1 MRSTGIRQSS
11 ERVVSDYSIN
21 IFDSVDNNA
30 IFDTVSNYLINNI
43 KYMSCTPSNPKLDK
57 LLELTNNDVR
67 KSTEYLATIEDTSF
81 REWYQEKTGRDFNEE
96 SIDANTVNAII
107 AYNNRKTINTQD
119 YVQNVRTSRTGIFG
133 NDIAKE
139 DHAINILS
147 TIYLKS
153 QGSIRKAL
161 ANRKRKGEKEA
172 LKDKAGN
179 ELSPQAAIKLTMIT
193 YLNRHLKENDKKLTQ
208 EQKAYVGT
216 IIRNLY
222 DGGNYNRNELFDIVI
237 NSPEVV
243 SLSKEFGID
252 TNEDFESN
260 DDVKE
265 DSEQNS
271 RQDDQETIAALRADW
286 SELSDQR
293 KDIDKNVSKEVKEWF
308 ARLPKTNSNSF
319 INEQPDTSNN
329 TYSGIAESATFSSS
343 FKALN
348 NYGNFSSVETM
359 VESFH
364 TIAER
369 FKEVSHLEYAARL
382 LEDEAN
388 VQIRNKIFTQLKQSI
403 WERNEVIQSADG
415 SNIVTKNRNTF
426 PKLNLQNK
434 ILNSFDSLIHNPSIM
449 ANDIAVLDELK
460 NRLSTL
466 NNSNTNEIQE
476 ISEKLAAI
484 FNKYNFGINR
494 QGVVNYIR
502 SFGDS
507 QLSNITSL
515 INDLLEFNKVVANAS
530 NILKIDNEAQRIYYA
545 GEYSKAKNDEEYTVV
560 PFDKSQLQYKGGY
573 ANNIANRISDRF
585 KDYQIV
591 DSEFNSIN
599 AENNLVS
606 DILKNNY
613 ISKFFERINDN
624 RYNDNPTA
632 NTELRDYLVKFTNIP
647 QYQYSNILIEKTL
660 SNGKVIPGL
669 LRLTDTGYE
678 LTEYYREFGAQL
690 YNGVSNEVTGKA
702 KSYKDI
708 NALEWDIITLNE
720 YANNGDNY
728 EMAKGV
734 KKSKFFTQT
743 PSDAPKT
750 FVFNSY
756 KLDYAGLFNT
766 GNYRAN
772 YEGKMSYYYGNNKR
786 QDVKSNSTL
795 EAIKRGERTS
805 TTRYESDGNI
815 DYWKKI
821 KVGDIVKFENNNG
834 ETVLVRIISPLK
846 KLDNN
851 IDVDIWS
858 KKEGWNKE
866 YFEREVRPRLNEAWQ
881 FEYELINNTYS
892 INHGHPIY
900 VAYANIYAKELA
912 EMAQAIN
919 FLFETTV
926 ENGVVTIMSDENGK
940 PKIKEEFKDLRKSE
954 ARLNYHYRK
963 GILDGNG
970 RPTGNVFK
978 FRSLLIDKVKNLSR
992 YNSETAKSVD
1002 MNWLFEGG
1010 DVFSLLYGGKNSEI
1024 SLIQDE
1030 NGEYNIRLTGELR
1043 NSVYNYIDNYINYR
1057 IQESVAKYY
1066 SDKEFVDKYKNASQE
1081 SFNSFI
1087 AEMVLN
1093 YEIQYNNLND
1103 MFFGDEAYY
1112 KDSRD
1117 TIKRNKEY
1125 QAGGLAYAGYD
1136 LYNVQ
1141 KHLGDITVAPNKTI
1155 SIDSSF
1161 KYITLEDIQS
1171 SGKVLD
1177 DLKKQLD
1184 IANVSKETRAFIL
1197 KQFSKDKSEVTDAQ
1211 SFITLDEFVRRM
1223 YLRGEY
1229 DSYKDLIEALYDET
1243 KPIDNV
1249 KLGELSKKIQVQKNF
1264 YYDLE
1269 IDNDAKLANPI
1280 QIKNAEFVLI
1290 PRFLGNSELGA
1301 LAKYMTDNN
1310 IGQVNF
1316 TTTEKATTNRVLE
1329 FWDSHGK
1336 FPSKD
1341 KLKQFN
1347 LDVQTKYKTGWY
1359 SNLYTQQDIPQHM
1372 DGENKA
1378 GLQIVKKLID
1388 NIGNTPEGQSLIKDF
1403 FDNFT
1408 ANIQDSF
1415 KDAASRIGV
1424 SIDARGNVVYEEGK
1438 VKIDNNQFIALI
1450 KDELTR
1456 RGLDSNY
1463 RKYAEINPE
1472 TGLPYMPAWT
1482 NLVRSKIEN
1491 IVNSIFT
1498 NRVTRQVLPGF
1509 HASQVSDVGITAL
1522 SGRTDL
1528 RDLMQSKVEEKHG
1541 YSLGRKLTYHKDGS
1555 QIVEILLPKWMVKAY
1570 NTYDNEGNL
1579 VHEVTLE
1586 DLQNAGLDTMIG
1598 YRIPTEGKQSIAVMK
1613 VVGLLDESQGS
1624 TIVVPDEWVL
1634 QTGADFDIDSIYG
1647 IYHTA
1652 YFDRNG
1658 KPHKVE
1664 YIDGEDEVST
1674 YRRYIG
1680 YINSLI
1686 DKETRKATNSEF
1698 TKEEFKEARK
1708 AARETVRKANE
1719 EYDKFL
1725 TDQVRD
1731 LIAETDETWAELP
1744 REIKDNLTITF
1755 KSKELKF
1762 GERVDAI
1769 VSKMDFYKSEY
1780 ANDEYVA
1787 KFAQQY
1793 RNIQSV
1799 INEQREFYQN
1809 VKDNA
1814 EQLAIDYA
1822 DETRRARLEQT
1833 IQARAEIVGAMSLE
1847 EFSQLT
1853 VAQQNTRDARNNKIV
1868 DTFINIM
1875 NLPVSIG
1882 ENLSSSNFEDIKA
1895 AKSNIFEGLSE
1906 TYRNI
1911 NSVIAQNWYR
1921 DANMSGAR
1929 LKAISVNRDNF
1940 ASIGNKA
1947 KTIIDG
1953 AHGGFR
1959 FVYTYNTEKE
1969 AKDAQAKLR
1978 KRFRDVTRSG
1988 KEVMVDHNQLGWS
2001 YDNLNIDNR
2010 LITPYSS
2017 ETTALILDGVKEGGV
2032 PNVDLYTFDVYKSIV
2047 DCGANYE
2054 TSILFVNQP
2063 VITELIARQNAND
2076 NVFGETGFNPLIGL
2090 RRDMYIRLAKTVG
2103 IPANSITKKTRLK
2116 DVKAMLEARGITIN
2130 EDELLEEGIRVTE
2143 LREHLKDDVE
2153 STSYNNTDNL
2163 IYQIKALRAFEY
2175 FKEIGDQINTNM
2187 MVITS
2192 DKFGA
2197 GKSANEIDN
2206 VINRITDIKNNN
2218 IARIKK
2224 GNPVLKAVTEEGNKY
2239 LIDAIYPKI
2248 SFNTI
2253 NDINQDDS
2261 ESAYPSLYYQLKYS
2275 CIATEKIIRDSEIFK
2290 TQTPQFREL
2299 VSKFDVRNLQTI
2311 QQLESFIINMS
2322 QAQSNFVNTNRF
2334 ITRSDNEFIPSYN
2347 LNLISSQQNTR
2358 ARLYGYTDVV
2368 GSFDMSDM
2376 SEKNVE
2382 AFMKLS
2388 PANKVVLIQR
2398 YTSDDNLFKNLNV
2411 EYKGRRN
2418 SYDRISIIDSTI
2430 STESQYQMF
2439 RNAWH
2444 SNNPFVKLT
2453 AMDLVRYSMV
2463 VEGYKFKGGTV
2474 SKIIP
2479 VELLY
2484 GQDTGIDS
2492 DNGVSIA
2499 TNIINDSDKAI
2510 NSMIQYGSE
2519 TGTYERLSNDD
2530 KAIEKLRDLF
2540 FRTNPNNPD
2549 VLTFENK
2556 KYKESNKIVF
2566 NRLGVGMLSFKEAQE
2581 RRMITGSEDNRKYRH
2596 YAKTNDNNKVLRL
2609 YKLVYDN
2616 DVVYML
2622 PTNPLEQNEIGEV
2635 SVNPD
2640 NNRMYLPLDIL
2651 EEVSIRQH
2659 DPAFISSINIAMNSD
2674 IRKFVVLPKVFE
2686 VGASLLIEEAFPNST
2701 VLTSPIKGQQIDTS
2715 RRYIIATT
2723 DNQAILDTIE
2733 FLEAVGITNYV
2744 VAAPNM
2750 NYGNIRKLI
2759 NDRNN
2764 EDIAAKRLQTAMTKL
2779 EANEIQ
2785 LRKKKSDN
2793 SESPYYAQLKASI
2806 NQTIEDVNVN
2816 GIGFVPVLQTVVDNT
2831 GFRAGGYFRYEKE
2844 GNVYIVT
2851 NLGRITT
2858 KSVSLTPD
2866 YMYSKKVTINSVSQL
2881 QFPRRNAITQVVK
2894 ENARL
2899 YKFANNNIIRVQT
2912 EDNFINEDIL
2922 ESALIDND
2930 KEIND
2935 YISRVIESVERS
2947 NANVE
2952 EAALNDAFRS
2962 FTAIDLRS
2970 NTATKLNDNL
2980 REQALRI
2987 INGYT
2992 NRRIDDFLFDIHNFF
3007 TTYVTNPDGTY
3018 KLDENGNKIVQEKW
3032 SITNKKLFDRMLEDE
3047 TLRTRYEMF
3056 LDDINRFV
3064 EDYSIIE
3071 AIQPY
3076 NIDEAYTVSE
3086 TEEEIEGLRRTNDML
3101 KQIKDK
3107 FKRIKDLDNVVKRST
3122 KMYFDNYITSLSSDP
3137 RVQSNMLSITEAF
3150 EDENFFQFWLA
3161 DSQETHI
3168 PIVQIVLK
3176 QMMNQLRASEI
3187 EARDKKIAFTSA
3199 ISAIIEDAK
3208 NNGIDVSLNDILDE
3222 NGNLL
3227 LPYNETFTEKLRLL
3241 KEAVKLAQI
3250 EDPNGRDGLI
3260 YKKAKDELEKFL
3272 IDNVEREYVKEM
3284 YQEYYNTNQLLNKYP
3299 ETYVK
3304 LMKLLHEEGDIL
3316 STMIDNDYST
3326 LTVQN
3331 ERRLNEIQSELTEMR
3346 AVIDVDGNYKENYYE
3361 ANAVNNYLLSR
3372 RQLNNKYKENRPKD
3386 AFTIR
3391 YKQAIEG
3398 LQYPETFETYRESAE
3413 WLKAN
3418 TDYKLKGEF
3427 LDELKK
3433 AYMDTR
3439 AGNPFDSFVR
3449 TMAYGKYDETGVIDG
3464 TKFTEVQ
3471 IANLKKHQE
3480 QMFAA
3485 AVGRVKPNEEQA
3497 QKWLDEHISYI
3508 NTVYYEAMYVAM
3520 NKMGKVVFDKWYNE
3534 NHVLNP
3540 ITKEYEPLAIWKQ
3553 MVVKDEANNMEYS
3566 PKYKWLETKVKDKY
3580 KNPNYDEVKLQPS
3593 TNKYRND
3600 KYYGMNNYQ
3609 QQLYNEVDNLLNSLV
3624 KDKRSR
3630 AYINRGYL
3638 PNQAVEQPHQ
3648 GFTDYWQDF
3657 KRSHGWYD
3665 TPNKSDIELNLYK
3678 RFSNAPMLHS
3688 LSEIKLLPIREK
3700 QEGETTDE
3708 YLAYVRETQAKNNE
3722 LRKQR
3727 AQENAERN
3735 NPNVLERLNSFIDS
3749 MYNFN
3754 TRNDIARLAKITSN
3768 QLRNMDIIKRNP
3780 NDKLM
3785 DNRLLSRITGKQEIR
3800 TTKSDDSNIVKHF
3813 ENQVRKLV
3821 FNEFE
3826 MDEGTRSKV
3835 SRVMRNMVS
3844 SKFMMLNVTGGI
3856 ANVLYGK
3863 TQIQMEMAAGQ
3874 FFKYKDFRKGENEWM
3889 QNIGSYL
3896 ADAYNETTNNETNAV
3911 IRLFNVIESDM
3922 VTERYGKGNNPMGKL
3937 ENLLFIQQT
3946 AGEHYMQNAT
3956 LLAMLHSHRVVAVN
3970 GKNKVMS
3977 FEQFAM
3983 GLREEA
3989 LLKVL
3994 RKNNPELVTKY
4005 ETFRDKVLESYI
4017 EKERYVKFKADII
4030 TDFLRSVPKEIREE
4044 FKATYKEDTKE
4055 ERTKFENHPS
4065 FRESLILKNGVATL
4079 KPDSGLTNDDIAAFR
4094 NKVISVNHQIHGIY
4108 DKIGANQLQQSWWG
4122 ALLMQF
4128 HKHLVPGFQKRF
4140 GYRLGHFDGIYN
4152 ETRESISKG
4161 TYVSLGEFIAMPF
4174 KKYYE
4179 LNDSNE
4185 LQAVRTLQGI
4195 AKGYADFVA
4204 NLTTYYNILPEYDKA
4219 NIRRCL
4225 GEWIAITKAVALFVV
4240 GKLMLDDD
4248 DDSTQV
4254 ADYILYSADRL
4265 MSETI
4270 QYTPWGIANEGK
4282 KLYSQPVAALSIA
4295 SDNLKLLEACCSYII
4310 TGNPDDLYY
4319 NSGTYSG
4326 ENKLKVNIMK
4336 QIPLVNQIIKHQ
4348 RLGANN
4354 SYYKVR
4360 SSPFSGLGQVVA
4372 NMITDEDEE

>member
-1 MRSTGIRQSS
+1 M
-11 ERVVSDYSIN
+11 N
-21 IFDSVDNNA
+21 LFDSIDNNA
-30 IFDTVSNYLINNI
+30 IFGNVSNNLINNI
-43 KYMSCTPSNPKLDK
+43 KYMSCIPSNPKLDK
-57 LLELTNNDVR
+57 LLLLTNNDVR
-67 KSTEYLATIEDTSF
+67 KSTEYLATIEDNSF
-81 REWYQEKTGRDFNEE
+81 RDWYKEKTGRDFNDEN
-96 SIDANTVNAII
+96 IDTNTVNAII
-107 AYNNRKTINTQD
+107 AYNNRETINTKD
-119 YVQNVRTSRTGIFG
+119 YVQNVRTSRTGVFG

-139 DHAINILS
+139 DHAINILA

-161 ANRKRKGEKEA
+161 ANKKRKGENEVI
-172 LKDKAGN
+172 KDKAGN
-179 ELSPQAAIKLTMIT
+179 ELSPQSAIKLTMIT

-252 TNEDFESN
+252 INEDYEAG

-329 TYSGIAESATFSSS
+329 TYSGMAESATFSSS
-343 FKALN
+343 FKAIN
-348 NYGNFSSVETM
+348 NYGNFSSVDAM
-359 VESFH
+359 IESFH
-364 TIAER
+364 TIAAR

-388 VQIRNKIFTQLKQSI
+388 VQMRNKIFTQLKQSI
-403 WERNEVIQSADG
+403 WERNEVVYSQDG
-415 SNIVTKNRNTF
+415 SNVVTKNRNTF

-466 NNSNTNEIQE
+466 KNSNTNEIQE
-476 ISEKLAAI
+476 ITEQIAAI

-494 QGVVNYIR
+494 QGVVNYVR
-502 SFGDS
+502 NFGDN
-507 QLSNITSL
+507 QLSNISS
-515 INDLLEFNKVVANAS
+515 IVDDLLEFNKVVGKATNL
-530 NILKIDNEAQRIYYA
+530 LKIDNEAQRIYYA
-545 GEYSKAKNDEEYTVV
+545 SEYAKTKENEEYVVV

-573 ANNIANRISDRF
+573 ANNIANRISNRF

-624 RYNDNPTA
+624 RYNDNPVN

-647 QYQYSNILIEKTL
+647 QYRYSNILIEKTL
-660 SNGKVIPGL
+660 SNGKIVPGL

-728 EMAKGV
+728 EMTKGV

-756 KLDYAGLFNT
+756 KLDYTGLFNT
-766 GNYRAN
+766 SNYRVN
-772 YEGKMSYYYGNNKR
+772 YEGEMFYYYGNNKR

-795 EAIKRGERTS
+795 EAIKRGERTA
-805 TTRYESDGNI
+805 TTRYESDGKI
-815 DYWKKI
+815 DYWKKV
-821 KVGDIVKFENNNG
+821 KVGDIVKFKGNNE
-834 ETVLVRIISPLK
+834 ETVLVRVTSPLK

-851 IDVDIWS
+851 IDIDAWS
-858 KKEGWNKE
+858 KKEGWSKE
-866 YFEREVRPRLNEAWQ
+866 YFEKKVSPRLNEAWQ
-881 FEYELINNTYS
+881 FEYELVNNVSS

-926 ENGVVTIMSDENGK
+926 ENGVVTIVSDENGK

-963 GILDGNG
+963 GILDSNG
-970 RPTGNVFK
+970 VPTGNVFK
-978 FRSLLIDKVKNLSR
+978 FRSLLIDKVKNLNK
-992 YNSETAKSVD
+992 YNSETAKTVD

-1057 IQESVAKYY
+1057 IQEAVAKYY
-1066 SDKEFVDKYKNASQE
+1066 SYKEFVDKYKNASQE

-1125 QAGGLAYAGYD
+1125 QAGGLAYAGYN

-1161 KYITLEDIQS
+1161 KYITLEDVQS

-1290 PRFLGNSELGA
+1290 PRFLGNSELGL

-1329 FWDSHGK
+1329 FWDAHGK
-1336 FPSKD
+1336 FPSKER
-1341 KLKQFN
+1341 LKRFN
-1347 LDVQTKYKTGWY
+1347 EDIQTKYKTGWY

-1509 HASQVSDVGITAL
+1509 HASQVSDVGMTAL

-1541 YSLGRKLTYHKDGS
+1541 YGLGRKLTYHKDGS

-1652 YFDRNG
+1652 TFDKNG

-1664 YIDGEDEVST
+1664 YIDGEDEVAID
-1674 YRRYIG
+1674 RRY
-1680 YINSLI
+1680 
-1686 DKETRKATNSEF
+1686 TNYLF
-1698 TKEEFKEARK
+1698 
-1708 AARETVRKANE
+1708 N
-1719 EYDKFL
+1719 
-1725 TDQVRD
+1725 
-1731 LIAETDETWAELP
+1731 
-1744 REIKDNLTITF
+1744 NLTRENIQ
-1755 KSKELKF
+1755 
-1762 GERVDAI
+1762 DARDI
-1769 VSKMDFYKSEY
+1769 AIDLSQEGLSYADAYKSAITKY
-1780 ANDEYVA
+1780 
-1787 KFAQQY
+1787 
-1793 RNIQSV
+1793 
-1799 INEQREFYQN
+1799 
-1809 VKDNA
+1809 A
-1814 EQLAIDYA
+1814 EQSGLY
-1822 DETRRARLEQT
+1822 
-1833 IQARAEIVGAMSLE
+1833 SKE

-1868 DTFINIM
+1868 DTFISIM

-1895 AKSNIFEGLSE
+1895 AKSNIFKGLSE

-1969 AKDAQAKLR
+1969 AKDAQRNLR
-1978 KRFRDVTRSG
+1978 KRFRDVTRKG

-2063 VITELIARQNAND
+2063 VITELITRQNAND

-2090 RRDMYIRLAKTVG
+2090 RRDMYIRLAKSLS
-2103 IPANSITKKTRLK
+2103 IPANSITKRTRLK
-2116 DVKAMLEARGITIN
+2116 DIKSMLEAKGISIN

-2143 LREHLKDDVE
+2143 LKEHLKDNVE
-2153 STSYNNTDNL
+2153 NIDSTNADNL

-2175 FKEIGDQINTNM
+2175 FKEICDQINTNM

-2206 VINRITDIKNNN
+2206 VINRITDIKKSN
-2218 IARIKK
+2218 ITRTKK

-2261 ESAYPSLYYQLKYS
+2261 ESLYPSLYYQLKYS

-2299 VSKFDVRNLQTI
+2299 VNKFDIRNLQTI
-2311 QQLESFIINMS
+2311 QQLESFIINIS

-2334 ITRSDNEFIPSYN
+2334 ITRSNNEFISSYN

-2368 GSFDMSDM
+2368 GSFNMSDM
-2376 SEKNVE
+2376 SEKNIE

-2492 DNGVSIA
+2492 DNGVSTA
-2499 TNIINDSDKAI
+2499 TNIVNDSDKAI

-2530 KAIEKLRDLF
+2530 NAIEKLRDLF

-2566 NRLGVGMLSFKEAQE
+2566 NRLGVGVLSFKEAQE
-2581 RRMITGSEDNRKYRH
+2581 RKMITGSENNRKYCH

-2622 PTNPLEQNEIGEV
+2622 PTNPLEQNEIGEI

-2640 NNRMYLPLDIL
+2640 NNRMFLPLDIL
-2651 EEVSIRQH
+2651 EEVSINQY

-2674 IRKFVVLPKVFE
+2674 IRKFVVLPKAFE
-2686 VGASLLIEEAFPNST
+2686 AGANLLIEEAFPNST
-2701 VLTSPIKGQQIDTS
+2701 VLTSPIKGQQVDTS

-2723 DNQAILDTIE
+2723 NNQVILDTIE
-2733 FLEAVGITNYV
+2733 SLEAVGITNYV
-2744 VAAPNM
+2744 VVAPNM

-2764 EDIAAKRLQTAMTKL
+2764 IDIAAKRLQTAMTKL
-2779 EANEIQ
+2779 EANEVQ

-2851 NLGRITT
+2851 NLGRVTT

-2899 YKFANNNIIRVQT
+2899 DKFANNNIIRVQT
-2912 EDNFINEDIL
+2912 ENNFINEDVL

-3032 SITNKKLFDRMLEDE
+3032 SITNKKLFDLMLKDE

-3122 KMYFDNYITSLSSDP
+3122 KMYFDSYITSLSGDP

-3199 ISAIIEDAK
+3199 ISTIIEDAK

-3227 LPYNETFTEKLRLL
+3227 LPYNETFTEKLRSL

-3398 LQYPETFETYRESAE
+3398 LQYPETSETYRESVE

-3540 ITKEYEPLAIWKQ
+3540 ITKEYEPLAIWRQ
-3553 MVVKDEANNMEYS
+3553 MIVKDEANNMEYS

-3580 KNPNYDEVKLQPS
+3580 KNLNYDEVKLQPS

-3638 PNQAVEQPHQ
+3638 PNQAIEQPHQ

-3700 QEGETTDE
+3700 QEGETIDE
-3708 YLAYVRETQAKNNE
+3708 YLAYVRETQTKNNE

-3889 QNIGSYL
+3889 QNVGSYL
-3896 ADAYNETTNNETNAV
+3896 ADAYNETTNNETNAI

-3922 VTERYGKGNNPMGKL
+3922 ITERYGKGNNPMGKL

-4079 KPDSGLTNDDIAAFR
+4079 KLDSGLTNNDIAAFR

-4270 QYTPWGIANEGK
+4270 QYTPWGIVNEGK

-4295 SDNLKLLEACCSYII
+4295 QDNLRLLGALCSYII

-4319 NSGTYSG
+4319 NSGSYSG
-4326 ENKLKVNIMK
+4326 ENKLVVNFFK
-4336 QIPLVNQIIKHQ
+4336 QVPLVNQIIKHE

>member
-1 MRSTGIRQSS
+1 MNLF
-11 ERVVSDYSIN
+11 DSIDN
-21 IFDSVDNNA
+21 NVIFDN
-30 IFDTVSNYLINNI
+30 VSNNLINNI
-43 KYMSCTPSNPKLDK
+43 KCMSCIPSNPKLDK
-57 LLELTNNDVR
+57 LLPLTNNDVR
-67 KSTEYLATIEDTSF
+67 KSTEYLATIEDNSF
-81 REWYQEKTGRDFNEE
+81 RDWYKEKTGRDFNDEN
-96 SIDANTVNAII
+96 IDTNTVNAII
-107 AYNNRKTINTQD
+107 AYNNRETINTKD
-119 YVQNVRTSRTGIFG
+119 YVQNVRTSRTGVFG

-139 DHAINILS
+139 DHAINILA

-161 ANRKRKGEKEA
+161 ANKKRKGESEVI
-172 LKDKAGN
+172 KDKAGN

-252 TNEDFESN
+252 INEDYEAS

-293 KDIDKNVSKEVKEWF
+293 KDIDKNVSKEVKKWF

-329 TYSGIAESATFSSS
+329 TYSGMAESATFSSS
-343 FKALN
+343 FKAIN
-348 NYGNFSSVETM
+348 NYGNFSSVEAM
-359 VESFH
+359 VESLH
-364 TIAER
+364 TIAAR

-388 VQIRNKIFTQLKQSI
+388 VQMRNKIFTQLKQSI
-403 WERNEVIQSADG
+403 WERNEVVYSQDG
-415 SNIVTKNRNTF
+415 SNVVTKNRNTF

-466 NNSNTNEIQE
+466 KNSNTNEIQE
-476 ISEKLAAI
+476 ITEQIAAI

-494 QGVVNYIR
+494 QGVVNYVR
-502 SFGDS
+502 NFGDN
-507 QLSNITSL
+507 QLSNISS
-515 INDLLEFNKVVANAS
+515 IVDDLLEFNKVVGKATNL
-530 NILKIDNEAQRIYYA
+530 LKIDNEAQRIYYA
-545 GEYSKAKNDEEYTVV
+545 GEYAKTKENEEYVVV

-573 ANNIANRISDRF
+573 ANNIANRISNRF

-624 RYNDNPTA
+624 RYNDNPVN

-647 QYQYSNILIEKTL
+647 QYRYSNILIEKTL
-660 SNGKVIPGL
+660 SNGKIVPGL

-728 EMAKGV
+728 EMTKGV

-756 KLDYAGLFNT
+756 KLDYTGLFN
-766 GNYRAN
+766 AN
-772 YEGKMSYYYGNNKR
+772 G
-786 QDVKSNSTL
+786 
-795 EAIKRGERTS
+795 
-805 TTRYESDGNI
+805 
-815 DYWKKI
+815 
-821 KVGDIVKFENNNG
+821 
-834 ETVLVRIISPLK
+834 
-846 KLDNN
+846 
-851 IDVDIWS
+851 
-858 KKEGWNKE
+858 
-866 YFEREVRPRLNEAWQ
+866 
-881 FEYELINNTYS
+881 S
-892 INHGHPIY
+892 IYHGHPIY

-912 EMAQAIN
+912 KMAQAIN

-926 ENGVVTIMSDENGK
+926 ENGVVTIVSDENGK

-963 GILDGNG
+963 GILDSNG
-970 RPTGNVFK
+970 VPTGNVFK
-978 FRSLLIDKVKNLSR
+978 FRSLLIDKVNKIDNYKYSS
-992 YNSETAKSVD
+992 SEIAKRVD

-1010 DVFSLLYGGKNSEI
+1010 NVFSLLYGGKNSEI

-1030 NGEYNIRLTGELR
+1030 NGEYNIRLTGGLR

-1057 IQESVAKYY
+1057 IQEAVAKY
-1066 SDKEFVDKYKNASQE
+1066 SSNKEFVDRYKNASQE
-1081 SFNSFI
+1081 SFNAFI

-1141 KHLGDITVAPNKTI
+1141 KHLGDIVVSPNKTI
-1155 SIDSSF
+1155 SVDSSF
-1161 KYITLEDIQS
+1161 KYITLEDVQS
-1171 SGKVLD
+1171 KGGVIE
-1177 DLKKQLD
+1177 DLKKQLK
-1184 IANVSKETRAFIL
+1184 IAKVSKETEAFVL
-1197 KQFSKDKSEVTDAQ
+1197 KQFAKDKSEVTDAQ

-1223 YLRGEY
+1223 YLCGEY
-1229 DSYKDLIEALYDET
+1229 DNYKDLIEALYDES

-1290 PRFLGNSELGA
+1290 PRFLGNSELGL

-1329 FWDSHGK
+1329 FWDAHGK
-1336 FPSKD
+1336 FPSKER
-1341 KLKQFN
+1341 LKRFN
-1347 LDVQTKYKTGWY
+1347 EDIQTKYKTGWY

-1498 NRVTRQVLPGF
+1498 NCVTRQVLPGF

-1769 VSKMDFYKSEY
+1769 VSKMDFYESEY

-2116 DVKAMLEARGITIN
+2116 DVKAMLEARGVTIN

-2206 VINRITDIKNNN
+2206 VINRIADIKNNN
-2218 IARIKK
+2218 ITRIKK

-2299 VSKFDVRNLQTI
+2299 VSKFNVRNLQTI

-2347 LNLISSQQNTR
+2347 LNLISNQQNTR

-2484 GQDTGIDS
+2484 GQDTDIDS
-2492 DNGVSIA
+2492 DNGVSTA
-2499 TNIINDSDKAI
+2499 TNIINDVDRAI

-2519 TGTYERLSNDD
+2519 TGTYERLSND

-2616 DVVYML
+2616 DVVHML

-2701 VLTSPIKGQQIDTS
+2701 VLTSPIKEQQIDTS

-2733 FLEAVGITNYV
+2733 SLEAVGITNYV

-2851 NLGRITT
+2851 NLGRVTT

-2899 YKFANNNIIRVQT
+2899 DKFANNNIIRVQT

-3076 NIDEAYTVSE
+3076 NIDEAHTVSE

-3122 KMYFDNYITSLSSDP
+3122 KMYFDSYITSLSSDP

-3227 LPYNETFTEKLRLL
+3227 LPYNETFTEKLRSL

-3284 YQEYYNTNQLLNKYP
+3284 YQAYYNTNQLLNKYP

-3331 ERRLNEIQSELTEMR
+3331 EKRLNEIQSELTEMR
-3346 AVIDVDGNYKENYYE
+3346 AVIDIDGNYKENHYE

-3398 LQYPETFETYRESAE
+3398 LQYPETSETYRESAE

-3540 ITKEYEPLAIWKQ
+3540 ITKEYEPLAIWRQ

>member
-1 MRSTGIRQSS
+1 
-11 ERVVSDYSIN
+11 
-21 IFDSVDNNA
+21 
-30 IFDTVSNYLINNI
+30 
-43 KYMSCTPSNPKLDK
+43 MSCTPSNPKLDK

-96 SIDANTVNAII
+96 SIDANTVNAVT
-107 AYNNRKTINTQD
+107 AYNNRETINTRD
-119 YVQNVRTSRTGIFG
+119 YVQNVRTSRTGVFG

-161 ANRKRKGEKEA
+161 ANRKRKGEKEV

-179 ELSPQAAIKLTMIT
+179 ELSPQSAVKLTMIT

-208 EQKAYVGT
+208 EQKAYIGT

-237 NSPEVV
+237 NSPEVI

-252 TNEDFESN
+252 TNEDYETN
-260 DDVKE
+260 DDAKE
-265 DSEQNS
+265 DSEQGS
-271 RQDDQETIAALRADW
+271 RQEDPETIASLRADW
-286 SELSDQR
+286 SELADQR

-319 INEQPDTSNN
+319 INEKPDTASD
-329 TYSGIAESATFSSS
+329 TYSGIAESAGFSSS

-348 NYGNFSSVETM
+348 NYGNFSSVEAM

-415 SNIVTKNRNTF
+415 SNVVTKNRNTF

-434 ILNSFDSLIHNPSIM
+434 ILNSFDSLVHNPFIM
-449 ANDIAVLDELK
+449 NGDVAVLEELK
-460 NRLSTL
+460 NRLSAL
-466 NNSNTNEIQE
+466 KNSNTNEIQE
-476 ISEKLAAI
+476 ISEELAAI

-573 ANNIANRISDRF
+573 ANNIANRISDKF

-624 RYNDNPTA
+624 RYNDNPIA
-632 NTELRDYLVKFTNIP
+632 NAELRDYLVKFTNIP

-728 EMAKGV
+728 EMTKGV

-756 KLDYAGLFNT
+756 KLDINDLFI
-766 GNYRAN
+766 
-772 YEGKMSYYYGNNKR
+772 R
-786 QDVKSNSTL
+786 QDTNSDIIFNQSSSENYNERTNIN
-795 EAIKRGERTS
+795 ANADVTIAFAMDFTTAGERVT
-805 TTRYESDGNI
+805 
-815 DYWKKI
+815 KKY
-821 KVGDIVKFENNNG
+821 VENNNKLYIPIDMKSLKGVTVEEIANKIVNDINKKYNSLFKRDISINIAGNGIYTFEKYNINQNRIDSFIYNVLRNVVNNPKLNVKVNLIRSGGQTGADESGAKAGKQLGIKTIVLAPKGYRFRRSDNKDIFSESEFKSRFG
-834 ETVLVRIISPLK
+834 EYQTSSSI
-846 KLDNN
+846 
-851 IDVDIWS
+851 
-858 KKEGWNKE
+858 
-866 YFEREVRPRLNEAWQ
+866 
-881 FEYELINNTYS
+881 S
-892 INHGHPIY
+892 INHTHPIY

-926 ENGVVTIMSDENGK
+926 ENGVVTIVSDENGK

-963 GILDGNG
+963 SILDRNGN
-970 RPTGNVFK
+970 PTGNVFK
-978 FRSLLIDKVKNLSR
+978 FRSLLIDKVNKIDNYKYSS
-992 YNSETAKSVD
+992 SEIAKRVD

-1010 DVFSLLYGGKNSEI
+1010 NVFSLLYGGKNSEI

-1030 NGEYNIRLTGELR
+1030 NGEYNIRLTGGLR

-1057 IQESVAKYY
+1057 IQEAVAKY
-1066 SDKEFVDKYKNASQE
+1066 SSNKEFVDRYKNASQE
-1081 SFNSFI
+1081 SFNAFI

-1141 KHLGDITVAPNKTI
+1141 KHLGDIVVSPNKTI
-1155 SIDSSF
+1155 SVDSSF
-1161 KYITLEDIQS
+1161 KYITLEDVQS
-1171 SGKVLD
+1171 SGGVIA

-1229 DSYKDLIEALYDET
+1229 DNYKDLIEALYDES

-1249 KLGELSKKIQVQKNF
+1249 KLEELSKKIQVQKNF

-1290 PRFLGNSELGA
+1290 PRFLGNSELGL

-1329 FWDSHGK
+1329 FWDAHGK
-1336 FPSKD
+1336 FPSKER
-1341 KLKQFN
+1341 LKRFN
-1347 LDVQTKYKTGWY
+1347 EDIQTKYKTGWY

-1438 VKIDNNQFIALI
+1438 AKIDNNQFIALI

-1598 YRIPTEGKQSIAVMK
+1598 YRIPTEGKQSVAVMK

-1652 YFDRNG
+1652 TFDKNG
-1658 KPHKVE
+1658 KPQKVE
-1664 YIDGEDEVST
+1664 YIEGEDDAAVN
-1674 YRRYIG
+1674 RRYNNYLFNNLSRENIQDARD
-1680 YINSLI
+1680 IAI
-1686 DKETRKATNSEF
+1686 DLSQEGLSYAEAYESAITKYAEQGGLYS
-1698 TKEEFKEARK
+1698 KEEF
-1708 AARETVRKANE
+1708 
-1719 EYDKFL
+1719 
-1725 TDQVRD
+1725 
-1731 LIAETDETWAELP
+1731 
-1744 REIKDNLTITF
+1744 
-1755 KSKELKF
+1755 SK
-1762 GERVDAI
+1762 
-1769 VSKMDFYKSEY
+1769 
-1780 ANDEYVA
+1780 
-1787 KFAQQY
+1787 
-1793 RNIQSV
+1793 
-1799 INEQREFYQN
+1799 
-1809 VKDNA
+1809 
-1814 EQLAIDYA
+1814 
-1822 DETRRARLEQT
+1822 
-1833 IQARAEIVGAMSLE
+1833 
-1847 EFSQLT
+1847 LT

-1868 DTFINIM
+1868 DTFIKIM

-1895 AKSNIFEGLSE
+1895 AKANIFEGLSE

-1940 ASIGNKA
+1940 ASISNKA
-1947 KTIIDG
+1947 KTIIDA

-1959 FVYTYNTEKE
+1959 FTYTYSTEKE
-1969 AKDAQAKLR
+1969 AKDAQSKLR
-1978 KRFRDVTRSG
+1978 KRFRDVTRKG
-1988 KEVMVDHNQLGWS
+1988 KEVTVDHNQLGWS

-2054 TSILFVNQP
+2054 TSILFINQP

-2090 RRDMYIRLAKTVG
+2090 RRDMYIRLAKAVG

-2116 DVKAMLEARGITIN
+2116 DVKKMLKTRGIEIN
-2130 EDELLEEGIRVTE
+2130 EDELLEEGIKVTE

-2153 STSYNNTDNL
+2153 NVNSTNTDNL

-2175 FKEIGDQINTNM
+2175 FKEIGDQINSNM

-2206 VINRITDIKNNN
+2206 VINRINDIKENNV
-2218 IARIKK
+2218 IRIKK
-2224 GNPVLKAVTEEGNKY
+2224 GQPVLKAVTEEGNKY
-2239 LIDAIYPKI
+2239 LIDAIYPKTN
-2248 SFNTI
+2248 FNTI
-2253 NDINQDDS
+2253 NDINQDEL

-2299 VSKFDVRNLQTI
+2299 VSKFGIRNLQTI

-2347 LNLISSQQNTR
+2347 INLISSQQDTR
-2358 ARLYGYTDVV
+2358 ARLYGYTDIV

-2388 PANKVVLIQR
+2388 PANKVALIQR
-2398 YTSDDNLFKNLNV
+2398 YTSDNNLFKNLNV

-2492 DNGVSIA
+2492 DNGVSTA

-2851 NLGRITT
+2851 NLGRVTT

-2881 QFPRRNAITQVVK
+2881 QFPRRNAITQIVK

-2899 YKFANNNIIRVQT
+2899 DKFANNNIIRVQT

-2980 REQALRI
+2980 REQALKI

-3122 KMYFDNYITSLSSDP
+3122 KMYFDSYITSLSSDP

-3187 EARDKKIAFTSA
+3187 NARDRKIAFTSA

-3208 NNGIDVSLNDILDE
+3208 SNGVNVSLNDILDE

-3227 LPYNETFTEKLRLL
+3227 LPYNESFTDKLRSL

-3250 EDPNGRDGLI
+3250 DDPNGRDGLI

-3272 IDNVEREYVKEM
+3272 IDNVERENVKEF
-3284 YQEYYNTNQLLNKYP
+3284 YQDYYDMNQILNKYP
-3299 ETYVK
+3299 QTYVK
-3304 LMKLLHEEGDIL
+3304 LMKILHEEGDIL

-3331 ERRLNEIQSELTEMR
+3331 ARRLEELRHELAEMR
-3346 AVIDVDGNYKENYYE
+3346 ATIDMDGNYKENYQE
-3361 ANAVNNYLLSR
+3361 ANAVNNYLSRR
-3372 RQLNNKYKENRPKD
+3372 RQLNNKYKESKPKD

-3398 LQYPETFETYRESAE
+3398 LQYPETSETYRESVE

-3439 AGNPFDSFVR
+3439 LGNPFDSFVR
-3449 TMAYGKYDETGVIDG
+3449 TMAYGKYDSEGVIDG
-3464 TKFTEVQ
+3464 TKFTDVQ

-3485 AVGRVKPNEEQA
+3485 AVGRVKPNE
-3497 QKWLDEHISYI
+3497 QKAKEWLDNHVSYI

-3520 NKMGKVVFDKWYNE
+3520 NKMGKEVFDKWYID
-3534 NHVLNP
+3534 NHVVNP
-3540 ITKEYEPLAIWKQ
+3540 ITKEYEPLPIWRQ

-3566 PKYKWLETKVKDKY
+3566 AKYKWLETKVKEQY

-3600 KYYGMNNYQ
+3600 KYYGMNKYQ
-3609 QQLYNEVDNLLNSLV
+3609 QQLYNEVDSLLNELV

-3638 PNQAVEQPHQ
+3638 PNQAIEQPSQ
-3648 GFTDYWQDF
+3648 GFADYWQDF

-3688 LSEIKLLPIREK
+3688 LSEVKLLPIREQ
-3700 QEGETTDE
+3700 QEGETKEE
-3708 YLAYVRETQAKNNE
+3708 YLTYVREIQAKNNE

-3727 AQENAERN
+3727 AQENTERN

-3844 SKFMMLNVTGGI
+3844 SKFMMLNITGGI

-3889 QNIGSYL
+3889 QNVGSYL
-3896 ADAYNETTNNETNAV
+3896 ADAYNETTNNETNAI

-3922 VTERYGKGNNPMGKL
+3922 VTERYGKGSNPMGKL

-3956 LLAMLHSHRVVAVN
+3956 LLAMLHSHRVVNVD
-3970 GKNKVMS
+3970 GKNKIMS
-3977 FEQFAM
+3977 FEQYAM
-3983 GLREEA
+3983 NLREEA

-3994 RKNNPELVTKY
+3994 RKNNPELVAKY
-4005 ETFRDKVLESYI
+4005 KTFKDKVLESYV

-4030 TDFLRSVPKEIREE
+4030 TDFLRSIPKELRQE
-4044 FKATYKEDTKE
+4044 FKTTYKEDTKE
-4055 ERTKFENHPS
+4055 ERIKFEQHPS
-4065 FRESLILKNGVATL
+4065 FRESLILKNGVAAL
-4079 KPDSGLTNDDIAAFR
+4079 KKDSGLTNDDIAAFR

-4108 DKIGANQLQQSWWG
+4108 DKVGANQLQQSWWG

-4128 HKHLVPGFQKRF
+4128 HKHLVPGYQKRF

-4179 LNDSNE
+4179 LNNSNE

-4270 QYTPWGIANEGK
+4270 QYTPWGMINEGQ
-4282 KLYSQPVAALSIA
+4282 KLYSQPVAAFSIA
-4295 SDNLKLLEACCSYII
+4295 SDNLKLLEACCSYIV

-4336 QIPLVNQIIKHQ
+4336 QIPLLNQINKHQ

-4360 SSPFSGLGQVVA
+4360 SSPFSGLGQIVV
-4372 NMITDEDEE
+4372 NMITGEDEE

>member
-1 MRSTGIRQSS
+1 
-11 ERVVSDYSIN
+11 
-21 IFDSVDNNA
+21 
-30 IFDTVSNYLINNI
+30 
-43 KYMSCTPSNPKLDK
+43 MSCTPSNPKLDK

-81 REWYQEKTGRDFNEE
+81 RKWYQEKTGRDFNEE

-107 AYNNRKTINTQD
+107 AYNNRETINTQD
-119 YVQNVRTSRTGIFG
+119 YVQNVRTSRTGVFG

-161 ANRKRKGEKEA
+161 ANRKRKGEKEV

-179 ELSPQAAIKLTMIT
+179 ELSPQAAVKLTMIT

-208 EQKAYVGT
+208 EQKTYIGT

-237 NSPEVV
+237 NSPEVI

-252 TNEDFESN
+252 TNEDYETN
-260 DDVKE
+260 DDAKE
-265 DSEQNS
+265 GSEQDS
-271 RQDDQETIAALRADW
+271 RQEDPETIASLRADW
-286 SELSDQR
+286 SELADQR

-319 INEQPDTSNN
+319 INEKPDTASD
-329 TYSGIAESATFSSS
+329 TYSGIAESAGFSSS

-348 NYGNFSSVETM
+348 NYGNFSSVEAM
-359 VESFH
+359 IESFH

-369 FKEVSHLEYAARL
+369 FEEVSHLEYAARL

-415 SNIVTKNRNTF
+415 SNVVTKNRNTF

-434 ILNSFDSLIHNPSIM
+434 ILNSFDSLVHNPSIM
-449 ANDIAVLDELK
+449 NGDVAVLEELK

-476 ISEKLAAI
+476 ISEELAAI

-545 GEYSKAKNDEEYTVV
+545 GEYNKAKNDEEYTVV

-573 ANNIANRISDRF
+573 ANNIANRISDKF

-591 DSEFNSIN
+591 NSEFNSIN

-632 NTELRDYLVKFTNIP
+632 NAELRDYLIKFTNIP

-660 SNGKVIPGL
+660 SNGKIIPGL

-728 EMAKGV
+728 EMTKGV

-756 KLDYAGLFNT
+756 KLDYTGLFN
-766 GNYRAN
+766 AN
-772 YEGKMSYYYGNNKR
+772 G
-786 QDVKSNSTL
+786 
-795 EAIKRGERTS
+795 
-805 TTRYESDGNI
+805 
-815 DYWKKI
+815 
-821 KVGDIVKFENNNG
+821 
-834 ETVLVRIISPLK
+834 
-846 KLDNN
+846 
-851 IDVDIWS
+851 
-858 KKEGWNKE
+858 
-866 YFEREVRPRLNEAWQ
+866 
-881 FEYELINNTYS
+881 S

-926 ENGVVTIMSDENGK
+926 ENGVVTIVSDENGK

-963 GILDGNG
+963 SILDSNGN
-970 RPTGNVFK
+970 PTGNVFK

-1010 DVFSLLYGGKNSEI
+1010 NVFSLLYGGKNSEI

-1030 NGEYNIRLTGELR
+1030 NGEYNIRLTGGLR

-1057 IQESVAKYY
+1057 IQEAIAKYS

-1171 SGKVLD
+1171 SGEVIA

-1290 PRFLGNSELGA
+1290 PRFLGNSEFAA

-1329 FWDSHGK
+1329 FWDSYGK
-1336 FPSKD
+1336 FPSKE

-1347 LDVQTKYKTGWY
+1347 LDIQTKYKTGWY

-1415 KDAASRIGV
+1415 KDAAARIGV
-1424 SIDARGNVVYEEGK
+1424 EIDAKGNVVYEGNQA
-1438 VKIDNNQFIALI
+1438 KIDNNQFISLI

-1509 HASQVSDVGITAL
+1509 HASQVSDIGMTEL
-1522 SGRTDL
+1522 SGRSDL
-1528 RDLMQSKVEEKHG
+1528 RDLMQSRVEEKHG

-1555 QIVEILLPKWMVKAY
+1555 QIVEILLPKWMVKSY
-1570 NTYDNEGNL
+1570 NTYDAEGNL
-1579 VHEVTLE
+1579 VKEVTLK

-1598 YRIPTEGKQSIAVMK
+1598 YRIPTEGKQSVAVMK

-1624 TIVVPDEWVL
+1624 TIVVPNEWVL

-1664 YIDGEDEVST
+1664 YIGGEDEVST

-1680 YINSLI
+1680 YVNSLI
-1686 DKETRKATNSEF
+1686 DKETRKATSPEF

-1725 TDQVRD
+1725 TNQVRD

-1769 VSKMDFYKSEY
+1769 VSKMDFYESEY

-1793 RNIQSV
+1793 RNIQSI

-1822 DETRRARLEQT
+1822 DETRRARLEET
-1833 IQARAEIVGAMSLE
+1833 INARAEIVGAMSLE
-1847 EFSQLT
+1847 EFSKLT

-1868 DTFINIM
+1868 DTFIKIM

-1895 AKSNIFEGLSE
+1895 AKANIFESLSE

-1940 ASIGNKA
+1940 VSISNKA
-1947 KTIIDG
+1947 KTIVDG

-1959 FVYTYNTEKE
+1959 FTYTYSTEKE
-1969 AKDAQAKLR
+1969 AKDAQSKLR
-1978 KRFRDVTRSG
+1978 KRFRDVTRKG
-1988 KEVMVDHNQLGWS
+1988 KEITVDHNQLGWS

-2054 TSILFVNQP
+2054 TSILFINQP

-2090 RRDMYIRLAKTVG
+2090 RRDMYIRLARTVG

-2116 DVKAMLEARGITIN
+2116 DVKKMLESKGIEIN
-2130 EDELLEEGIRVTE
+2130 EDELLEEGIKVTE

-2175 FKEIGDQINTNM
+2175 FKEIGDQINSNM

-2206 VINRITDIKNNN
+2206 VINRINDIKENNVG
-2218 IARIKK
+2218 RIKK
-2224 GNPVLKAVTEEGNKY
+2224 GQPVLKAVTEEGNKY
-2239 LIDAIYPKI
+2239 LIDAIYPKTN
-2248 SFNTI
+2248 FNTI
-2253 NDINQDDS
+2253 NDINQDEL

-2299 VSKFDVRNLQTI
+2299 VSKFGIRNLQTI

-2347 LNLISSQQNTR
+2347 INLISSQQDTR
-2358 ARLYGYTDVV
+2358 ARLYGYTDIV

-2388 PANKVVLIQR
+2388 PANKVALIQR
-2398 YTSDDNLFKNLNV
+2398 YTSDNNLFKNLNV

-2418 SYDRISIIDSTI
+2418 SYDRITIVDSTI

-2444 SNNPFVKLT
+2444 SNNPFIKLAT
-2453 AMDLVRYSMV
+2453 MDLIRYSMV

-2492 DNGVSIA
+2492 DNGVSSA
-2499 TNIINDSDKAI
+2499 TNIINDSDRAI

-2519 TGTYERLSNDD
+2519 IGTYERASND
-2530 KAIEKLRDLF
+2530 AATIEKLRDLF

-2549 VLTFENK
+2549 VLVFENK
-2556 KYKESNKIVF
+2556 KYKESNKITF
-2566 NRLGVGMLSFKEAQE
+2566 NRLGVGELSFKEAQE
-2581 RRMITGSEDNRKYRH
+2581 RGMITGSENNRRYRH
-2596 YAKTNDNNKVLRL
+2596 YAKTNDNNKTLRL
-2609 YKLVYDN
+2609 YKLVYYN
-2616 DVVYML
+2616 DTVYML

-2640 NNRMYLPLDIL
+2640 NNRMFLPLDIL
-2651 EEVSIRQH
+2651 EDVSINQY
-2659 DPAFISSINIAMNSD
+2659 DAAFISSVNIGITSD
-2674 IRKFVVLPKVFE
+2674 TRKFMVLPTVFE
-2686 VGASLLIEEAFPNST
+2686 KGADTLIEEIFPNST
-2701 VLTSPIKGQQIDTS
+2701 VLTSPIKEQQIDTS
-2715 RRYIIATT
+2715 RKYIVAIT
-2723 DNQAILDTIE
+2723 DNNALLETIE
-2733 FLEAVGITNYV
+2733 SLDAAGVHDYV

-2750 NYGNIRKLI
+2750 NYNNIRRII
-2759 NDRNN
+2759 NERNN
-2764 EDIAAKRLQTAMTKL
+2764 ADIAAKRLQAAMTKL
-2779 EANEIQ
+2779 GANEVQ
-2785 LRKKKSDN
+2785 LRKKKPDN

-2806 NQTIEDVNVN
+2806 NQTINYVNVN
-2816 GIGFVPVLQTVVDNT
+2816 GIGFVPVLQTVIDNT
-2831 GFRAGGYFRYEKE
+2831 GFRPNGYFRYEKE

-2858 KSVSLTPD
+2858 KSVNLTPD
-2866 YMYSKKVTINSVSQL
+2866 YSYSKKTVINSVSQL
-2881 QFPRRNAITQVVK
+2881 EFPRRNALTQVVK

-2899 YKFANNNIIRVQT
+2899 DKFANNNIIRVQT
-2912 EDNFINEDIL
+2912 EENFINEDVL
-2922 ESALIDND
+2922 ESALVDND
-2930 KEIND
+2930 REINE

-2962 FTAIDLRS
+2962 FAAIDLRS

-3076 NIDEAYTVSE
+3076 DIDEDHSVSE

-3122 KMYFDNYITSLSSDP
+3122 KMYFDSYITSLSSDP

-3187 EARDKKIAFTSA
+3187 SARDKKIAFTTA
-3199 ISAIIEDAK
+3199 ISTIIEDAK
-3208 NNGIDVSLNDILDE
+3208 NNGINVSLNDILDE

-3227 LPYNETFTEKLRLL
+3227 LPYNESFTDKLRSL

-3250 EDPNGRDGLI
+3250 DDPNGQDGLI

-3272 IDNVEREYVKEM
+3272 IDNVEREYNKKF
-3284 YQEYYNTNQLLNKYP
+3284 YQDYYNMNQILNKYP
-3299 ETYVK
+3299 QTYVK
-3304 LMKLLHEEGDIL
+3304 LMKILHEEGDIL

-3331 ERRLNEIQSELTEMR
+3331 ARRLEKLRDELAEMR
-3346 AVIDVDGNYKENYYE
+3346 ATIDMDGNYKENYQE
-3361 ANAVNNYLLSR
+3361 ANAVNNYLSRR
-3372 RQLNNKYKENRPKD
+3372 RQLNNKYKESKPKD

-3391 YKQAIEG
+3391 YKQSIEG
-3398 LQYPETFETYRESAE
+3398 LQYPETSETYRESVE

-3439 AGNPFDSFVR
+3439 LGNPFDSFVR
-3449 TMAYGKYDETGVIDG
+3449 TMAYGKYDSEGVIDG
-3464 TKFTEVQ
+3464 TKFTDVQ
-3471 IANLKKHQE
+3471 IANLKEHQE

-3485 AVGRVKPNEEQA
+3485 AVGRVKPNEQKA
-3497 QKWLDEHISYI
+3497 QEWLDNHVNYI

-3520 NKMGKVVFDKWYNE
+3520 NKMGKEIFDNGI
-3534 NHVLNP
+3534 L
-3540 ITKEYEPLAIWKQ
+3540 II
-3553 MVVKDEANNMEYS
+3553 M
-3566 PKYKWLETKVKDKY
+3566 
-3580 KNPNYDEVKLQPS
+3580 
-3593 TNKYRND
+3593 
-3600 KYYGMNNYQ
+3600 
-3609 QQLYNEVDNLLNSLV
+3609 LLIL
-3624 KDKRSR
+3624 
-3630 AYINRGYL
+3630 
-3638 PNQAVEQPHQ
+3638 
-3648 GFTDYWQDF
+3648 
-3657 KRSHGWYD
+3657 
-3665 TPNKSDIELNLYK
+3665 
-3678 RFSNAPMLHS
+3678 
-3688 LSEIKLLPIREK
+3688 
-3700 QEGETTDE
+3700 
-3708 YLAYVRETQAKNNE
+3708 
-3722 LRKQR
+3722 
-3727 AQENAERN
+3727 
-3735 NPNVLERLNSFIDS
+3735 
-3749 MYNFN
+3749 
-3754 TRNDIARLAKITSN
+3754 
-3768 QLRNMDIIKRNP
+3768 
-3780 NDKLM
+3780 
-3785 DNRLLSRITGKQEIR
+3785 
-3800 TTKSDDSNIVKHF
+3800 
-3813 ENQVRKLV
+3813 
-3821 FNEFE
+3821 
-3826 MDEGTRSKV
+3826 
-3835 SRVMRNMVS
+3835 
-3844 SKFMMLNVTGGI
+3844 
-3856 ANVLYGK
+3856 
-3863 TQIQMEMAAGQ
+3863 
-3874 FFKYKDFRKGENEWM
+3874 
-3889 QNIGSYL
+3889 
-3896 ADAYNETTNNETNAV
+3896 
-3911 IRLFNVIESDM
+3911 
-3922 VTERYGKGNNPMGKL
+3922 
-3937 ENLLFIQQT
+3937 
-3946 AGEHYMQNAT
+3946 
-3956 LLAMLHSHRVVAVN
+3956 
-3970 GKNKVMS
+3970 
-3977 FEQFAM
+3977 
-3983 GLREEA
+3983 
-3989 LLKVL
+3989 LLK
-3994 RKNNPELVTKY
+3994 NMN
-4005 ETFRDKVLESYI
+4005 
-4017 EKERYVKFKADII
+4017 RYLFGD
-4030 TDFLRSVPKEIREE
+4030 
-4044 FKATYKEDTKE
+4044 
-4055 ERTKFENHPS
+4055 
-4065 FRESLILKNGVATL
+4065 NG
-4079 KPDSGLTNDDIAAFR
+4079 S
-4094 NKVISVNHQIHGIY
+4094 
-4108 DKIGANQLQQSWWG
+4108 
-4122 ALLMQF
+4122 
-4128 HKHLVPGFQKRF
+4128 
-4140 GYRLGHFDGIYN
+4140 
-4152 ETRESISKG
+4152 
-4161 TYVSLGEFIAMPF
+4161 
-4174 KKYYE
+4174 
-4179 LNDSNE
+4179 
-4185 LQAVRTLQGI
+4185 
-4195 AKGYADFVA
+4195 
-4204 NLTTYYNILPEYDKA
+4204 
-4219 NIRRCL
+4219 
-4225 GEWIAITKAVALFVV
+4225 
-4240 GKLMLDDD
+4240 
-4248 DDSTQV
+4248 
-4254 ADYILYSADRL
+4254 
-4265 MSETI
+4265 
-4270 QYTPWGIANEGK
+4270 
-4282 KLYSQPVAALSIA
+4282 
-4295 SDNLKLLEACCSYII
+4295 
-4310 TGNPDDLYY
+4310 
-4319 NSGTYSG
+4319 
-4326 ENKLKVNIMK
+4326 
-4336 QIPLVNQIIKHQ
+4336 
-4348 RLGANN
+4348 
-4354 SYYKVR
+4354 
-4360 SSPFSGLGQVVA
+4360 
-4372 NMITDEDEE
+4372 

>member
-1 MRSTGIRQSS
+1 
-11 ERVVSDYSIN
+11 
-21 IFDSVDNNA
+21 
-30 IFDTVSNYLINNI
+30 
-43 KYMSCTPSNPKLDK
+43 MSCTPSNPKLDK

-107 AYNNRKTINTQD
+107 AYNNRETINTQD
-119 YVQNVRTSRTGIFG
+119 YVQNVRTSRTGVFG

-161 ANRKRKGEKEA
+161 ANRKRKGEKEV

-179 ELSPQAAIKLTMIT
+179 ELSPQAAVKLTMIT

-208 EQKAYVGT
+208 EQKAYIGT

-237 NSPEVV
+237 NSPEVI

-252 TNEDFESN
+252 TNEDYETN
-260 DDVKE
+260 DDAKE
-265 DSEQNS
+265 DSEQGS
-271 RQDDQETIAALRADW
+271 RQEDPETIASLRADW
-286 SELSDQR
+286 SELADQR

-319 INEQPDTSNN
+319 INEKPDTTSD
-329 TYSGIAESATFSSS
+329 TYSGIAESAGFSSS

-348 NYGNFSSVETM
+348 NYGNFSSVEAM

-415 SNIVTKNRNTF
+415 SNVVTKNRNTF

-434 ILNSFDSLIHNPSIM
+434 ILNSFDSLVHNPSIM
-449 ANDIAVLDELK
+449 NGDVAVLEELK
-460 NRLSTL
+460 NKLSTL

-476 ISEKLAAI
+476 ISEELAAI

-573 ANNIANRISDRF
+573 ANNIANRISDKF

-599 AENNLVS
+599 AKNNLVS

-624 RYNDNPTA
+624 RYNDSPTA
-632 NTELRDYLVKFTNIP
+632 NAELRDYLVKFTNIP

-702 KSYKDI
+702 KVYKDI

-728 EMAKGV
+728 EMTKGV

-756 KLDYAGLFNT
+756 KLDYTGLFN
-766 GNYRAN
+766 AN
-772 YEGKMSYYYGNNKR
+772 G
-786 QDVKSNSTL
+786 
-795 EAIKRGERTS
+795 
-805 TTRYESDGNI
+805 
-815 DYWKKI
+815 
-821 KVGDIVKFENNNG
+821 
-834 ETVLVRIISPLK
+834 
-846 KLDNN
+846 
-851 IDVDIWS
+851 
-858 KKEGWNKE
+858 
-866 YFEREVRPRLNEAWQ
+866 
-881 FEYELINNTYS
+881 S

-926 ENGVVTIMSDENGK
+926 ENGIVTIVSDENGK

-963 GILDGNG
+963 SILDSNGN
-970 RPTGNVFK
+970 PTGNVFK
-978 FRSLLIDKVKNLSR
+978 FRSLLIDKVNKIDNYKYSS
-992 YNSETAKSVD
+992 SEIAKRVD

-1010 DVFSLLYGGKNSEI
+1010 NVFSPLYGGKNSEI

-1030 NGEYNIRLTGELR
+1030 NGEYNIRLTGGLR

-1057 IQESVAKYY
+1057 IQEAVAKY
-1066 SDKEFVDKYKNASQE
+1066 SSNKEFVDKYKNASQE
-1081 SFNSFI
+1081 SFNAFI

-1161 KYITLEDIQS
+1161 KYITIEDVQS

-1197 KQFSKDKSEVTDAQ
+1197 KQFSKDKSEITDAQ

-1249 KLGELSKKIQVQKNF
+1249 KLEELSKKIQVQKNF

-1290 PRFLGNSELGA
+1290 PRFLGNSELAA

-1336 FPSKD
+1336 FPSKE

-1347 LDVQTKYKTGWY
+1347 LDIQTKYKTGWY

-1424 SIDARGNVVYEEGK
+1424 EIDAKGNVVYEGNQA
-1438 VKIDNNQFIALI
+1438 KIDNNQFISLI
-1450 KDELTR
+1450 KDELIR

-1509 HASQVSDVGITAL
+1509 HASQVSDIGMTEL
-1522 SGRTDL
+1522 SGRSDL
-1528 RDLMQSKVEEKHG
+1528 RDLMQSRVEEKHG
-1541 YSLGRKLTYHKDGS
+1541 YSLGRKLTYHKEGS

-1570 NTYDNEGNL
+1570 NTYDSEGNL
-1579 VHEVTLE
+1579 IKEVTLE
-1586 DLQNAGLDTMIG
+1586 DLQSAGLDTMIG
-1598 YRIPTEGKQSIAVMK
+1598 YRIPTEGKQSVAVMK

-1624 TIVVPDEWVL
+1624 TIVIPNEWVL

-1652 YFDRNG
+1652 TFDKNG
-1658 KPHKVE
+1658 KPQKVE
-1664 YIDGEDEVST
+1664 YIEGEDDAAVD
-1674 YRRYIG
+1674 RRYNN
-1680 YINSLI
+1680 YLFNNLS
-1686 DKETRKATNSEF
+1686 
-1698 TKEEFKEARK
+1698 
-1708 AARETVRKANE
+1708 RE
-1719 EYDKFL
+1719 
-1725 TDQVRD
+1725 
-1731 LIAETDETWAELP
+1731 
-1744 REIKDNLTITF
+1744 
-1755 KSKELKF
+1755 
-1762 GERVDAI
+1762 
-1769 VSKMDFYKSEY
+1769 
-1780 ANDEYVA
+1780 
-1787 KFAQQY
+1787 
-1793 RNIQSV
+1793 NIQDARDIAIDLSQEGLSYAEAYESA
-1799 INEQREFYQN
+1799 ITKY
-1809 VKDNA
+1809 A
-1814 EQLAIDYA
+1814 EQGGLY
-1822 DETRRARLEQT
+1822 
-1833 IQARAEIVGAMSLE
+1833 SKK
-1847 EFSQLT
+1847 EFSKLT

-1868 DTFINIM
+1868 DTFIKIM

-1895 AKSNIFEGLSE
+1895 AKANIFEDLSE

-1940 ASIGNKA
+1940 ASISNKA
-1947 KTIIDG
+1947 KTIVDG

-1959 FVYTYNTEKE
+1959 FTYTYSTEKE
-1969 AKDAQAKLR
+1969 AKDAQSKLR
-1978 KRFRDVTRSG
+1978 KRFRDVTRKD
-1988 KEVMVDHNQLGWS
+1988 KEVTVDHNQLGWS

-2054 TSILFVNQP
+2054 TSILFINQP

-2090 RRDMYIRLAKTVG
+2090 RRDMYIRLAKAVG

-2116 DVKAMLEARGITIN
+2116 DVKKMLESRGIEIN
-2130 EDELLEEGIRVTE
+2130 EDELLEEGIKITE
-2143 LREHLKDDVE
+2143 LREHLRDNVE
-2153 STSYNNTDNL
+2153 NINSSNTENL

-2175 FKEIGDQINTNM
+2175 FKEIGDQINSNM

-2206 VINRITDIKNNN
+2206 VINRINDIKENNVG
-2218 IARIKK
+2218 RIKK
-2224 GNPVLKAVTEEGNKY
+2224 GQPVLKAVTEEGNKY
-2239 LIDAIYPKI
+2239 LIDAIYPKTN
-2248 SFNTI
+2248 FNTI
-2253 NDINQDDS
+2253 NDINQDEL

-2299 VSKFDVRNLQTI
+2299 VNKFGIRNLQTI

-2334 ITRSDNEFIPSYN
+2334 ITKSDNEFIPSYN
-2347 LNLISSQQNTR
+2347 INLISSQQDTR
-2358 ARLYGYTDVV
+2358 ARLYGYTDIV

-2388 PANKVVLIQR
+2388 PANKVALIQR
-2398 YTSDDNLFKNLNV
+2398 YTSDNNLFKNLNV

-2418 SYDRISIIDSTI
+2418 SYDRITIVDSTI

-2439 RNAWH
+2439 RNAWYN
-2444 SNNPFVKLT
+2444 NNPFIKLAT
-2453 AMDLVRYSMV
+2453 MDLIRYSMV

-2492 DNGVSIA
+2492 DNGVSSA
-2499 TNIINDSDKAI
+2499 TNIINDSDRAI

-2519 TGTYERLSNDD
+2519 IGTYERASND
-2530 KAIEKLRDLF
+2530 AATIEKLRDLF

-2549 VLTFENK
+2549 VLVFENK
-2556 KYKESNKIVF
+2556 KYKESNKITF
-2566 NRLGVGMLSFKEAQE
+2566 NRLGVGELSFKEAQE
-2581 RRMITGSEDNRKYRH
+2581 RGMITGSENNRRYRH
-2596 YAKTNDNNKVLRL
+2596 YAKTNDNNKTLRL
-2609 YKLVYDN
+2609 YKLVYYN
-2616 DVVYML
+2616 DTVYML

-2640 NNRMYLPLDIL
+2640 NNRMFLPLDIL
-2651 EEVSIRQH
+2651 EDVSINQY
-2659 DPAFISSINIAMNSD
+2659 DAAFISSVNIGITSD
-2674 IRKFVVLPKVFE
+2674 TRKFMVLPTVFE
-2686 VGASLLIEEAFPNST
+2686 KGADTLIEEIFPNST
-2701 VLTSPIKGQQIDTS
+2701 VLTSPIKEQQIDTS

-2733 FLEAVGITNYV
+2733 SLEAVGITNYV
-2744 VAAPNM
+2744 VAVPNM
-2750 NYGNIRKLI
+2750 NYGSIRKLI

-2764 EDIAAKRLQTAMTKL
+2764 ADIAAKRLQAAMTKL
-2779 EANEIQ
+2779 DANEVQ

-2806 NQTIEDVNVN
+2806 NQTINDVNIN
-2816 GIGFVPVLQTVVDNT
+2816 GIGFVPVLQTVIDNT
-2831 GFRAGGYFRYEKE
+2831 GFRPNGYFRYEKE

-2858 KSVSLTPD
+2858 KSVNLTPD
-2866 YMYSKKVTINSVSQL
+2866 YSYSKKTVINSVSQL
-2881 QFPRRNAITQVVK
+2881 EFPRRNALTQVVK

-2899 YKFANNNIIRVQT
+2899 DKFANNNIIRVQT
-2912 EDNFINEDIL
+2912 EENFINEDVL
-2922 ESALIDND
+2922 ESALVDND
-2930 KEIND
+2930 REINE
-2935 YISRVIESVERS
+2935 YISHVIESVERS

-2962 FTAIDLRS
+2962 FAAIDLRS

-2980 REQALRI
+2980 REQALKI

-2992 NRRIDDFLFDIHNFF
+2992 NRRIDDFLFDIHNFY
-3007 TTYVTNPDGTY
+3007 TTYVTNSDGTY
-3018 KLDENGNKIVQEKW
+3018 QLDENGNKIVKEKW

-3076 NIDEAYTVSE
+3076 DIDEAHSVSE

-3122 KMYFDNYITSLSSDP
+3122 KMYFDSYITSLSSDP

-3187 EARDKKIAFTSA
+3187 SARDKKIAFTTA
-3199 ISAIIEDAK
+3199 ISTIIEDAK
-3208 NNGIDVSLNDILDE
+3208 NNGINVSLNDILDE

-3227 LPYNETFTEKLRLL
+3227 LPYNESFTDKLRSL

-3250 EDPNGRDGLI
+3250 DDSNGRDGLI

-3272 IDNVEREYVKEM
+3272 IDNVEREYNKEF
-3284 YQEYYNTNQLLNKYP
+3284 YQDYYDMNQILNKYP
-3299 ETYVK
+3299 QTYVK
-3304 LMKLLHEEGDIL
+3304 LMKILHEEGDIL

-3331 ERRLNEIQSELTEMR
+3331 ARRLEELRDELAEMR
-3346 AVIDVDGNYKENYYE
+3346 ATIDMDGNYKENYQE
-3361 ANAVNNYLLSR
+3361 ANAVNNYLSRR
-3372 RQLNNKYKENRPKD
+3372 RQLNNKYKESKPKD

-3398 LQYPETFETYRESAE
+3398 LQYPETSETYRESVE

-3439 AGNPFDSFVR
+3439 LGNPFDSFVR
-3449 TMAYGKYDETGVIDG
+3449 TMAYGKYDSEGVIDG
-3464 TKFTEVQ
+3464 TKFTDVQ

-3485 AVGRVKPNEEQA
+3485 AVGRVKPNEQKA
-3497 QKWLDEHISYI
+3497 QEWLDNHVSYI

-3520 NKMGKVVFDKWYNE
+3520 NKMGKEIFDKWYID
-3534 NHVLNP
+3534 NHVVNP
-3540 ITKEYEPLAIWKQ
+3540 ITKEYEPLPIWRQ

-3566 PKYKWLETKVKDKY
+3566 AKYKWLETKVKEQY

-3609 QQLYNEVDNLLNSLV
+3609 QQLYNEVDSLLNELV

-3630 AYINRGYL
+3630 TYINRGYL
-3638 PNQAVEQPHQ
+3638 PNQAIEQPSQ
-3648 GFTDYWQDF
+3648 GFADYWQDF

-3688 LSEIKLLPIREK
+3688 LSEVKLLPIREQ
-3700 QEGETTDE
+3700 QEGETKEE
-3708 YLAYVRETQAKNNE
+3708 YLTYVRETQAKNNE

-3800 TTKSDDSNIVKHF
+3800 TTKSNDSNIVKHF

-3844 SKFMMLNVTGGI
+3844 SKFMMLNITGGI

-3889 QNIGSYL
+3889 QNVGSYL

-3922 VTERYGKGNNPMGKL
+3922 VTERYGKGSNPMGKL

-3946 AGEHYMQNAT
+3946 AGEHYMQNTT
-3956 LLAMLHSHRVVAVN
+3956 LLAMLHSHRVVNVN
-3970 GKNKVMS
+3970 GKNKIMS
-3977 FEQFAM
+3977 FEQYAM
-3983 GLREEA
+3983 NLREEA

-3994 RKNNPELVTKY
+3994 RKNNPELVSKY
-4005 ETFRDKVLESYI
+4005 ETFKDKVLESYV

-4030 TDFLRSVPKEIREE
+4030 TDFLRSIPKELRQE
-4044 FKATYKEDTKE
+4044 FKTTYKEDTKE
-4055 ERTKFENHPS
+4055 ERIKFEQHPS

-4079 KPDSGLTNDDIAAFR
+4079 KKDSGLTNDDIAAFR

-4128 HKHLVPGFQKRF
+4128 HKHLVPGYQKRF

-4295 SDNLKLLEACCSYII
+4295 SDNLKLLEACCSYIV

-4360 SSPFSGLGQVVA
+4360 SSPFSGLGQIVA
-4372 NMITDEDEE
+4372 NMITNEDEE

>member
-1 MRSTGIRQSS
+1 M
-11 ERVVSDYSIN
+11 N
-21 IFDSVDNNA
+21 LFDSIDNNA
-30 IFDTVSNYLINNI
+30 IFGNVSNNLINNI
-43 KYMSCTPSNPKLDK
+43 KYMSCIPSNPKLDK
-57 LLELTNNDVR
+57 LLPLTNNDVR
-67 KSTEYLATIEDTSF
+67 KSTEYLATIEDNSF

-107 AYNNRKTINTQD
+107 AYNNRETINTKD
-119 YVQNVRTSRTGIFG
+119 YVQNVRTSRTGVFG

-161 ANRKRKGEKEA
+161 ANRKRKGEKEV

-179 ELSPQAAIKLTMIT
+179 ELSPQAAVKLTMIT

-208 EQKAYVGT
+208 EQKAYIGT

-286 SELSDQR
+286 SEISDQR

-329 TYSGIAESATFSSS
+329 TYSGMAESTTFSSS
-343 FKALN
+343 FKAIN
-348 NYGNFSSVETM
+348 NYGNFSSVEAM
-359 VESFH
+359 IESFH
-364 TIAER
+364 TIAAR

-388 VQIRNKIFTQLKQSI
+388 VQMRNKIFTQLKQSI
-403 WERNEVIQSADG
+403 WERNEVVYGQDS
-415 SNIVTKNRNTF
+415 SNVVTKNRNTF

-466 NNSNTNEIQE
+466 KNSNINEIQE
-476 ISEKLAAI
+476 ITEQIAAI

-494 QGVVNYIR
+494 QGVVNYVR
-502 SFGDS
+502 NFGDN
-507 QLSNITSL
+507 QLSNISS
-515 INDLLEFNKVVANAS
+515 IVDDLLEFNKVVGKATNL
-530 NILKIDNEAQRIYYA
+530 LKIDNEAQRIYYA
-545 GEYSKAKNDEEYTVV
+545 GEYAKTKENEEYVVV

-573 ANNIANRISDRF
+573 ANNIANRISNRF

-624 RYNDNPTA
+624 RYNDNPVS

-647 QYQYSNILIEKTL
+647 QYRYSNILIEKTL
-660 SNGKVIPGL
+660 SNGKIVPGL

-728 EMAKGV
+728 EMTKGV

-756 KLDYAGLFNT
+756 KLDYTGLFNT
-766 GNYRAN
+766 SNYRVN
-772 YEGKMSYYYGNNKR
+772 YEGGMFYYYGNNKR

-795 EAIKRGERTS
+795 EAIKRGERTA
-805 TTRYESDGNI
+805 TTRYESDGKI
-815 DYWKKI
+815 DYWKKV
-821 KVGDIVKFENNNG
+821 KVGDIVKFKGNNE
-834 ETVLVRIISPLK
+834 ETVLVRVTSPLK

-851 IDVDIWS
+851 IDIDAWS
-858 KKEGWNKE
+858 KKEGWSKE
-866 YFEREVRPRLNEAWQ
+866 YFEKKVSPRLNEAWQ
-881 FEYELINNTYS
+881 FEYELVNNVSS

-926 ENGVVTIMSDENGK
+926 ENGVVTIVSDENGK

-963 GILDGNG
+963 GILDSNG
-970 RPTGNVFK
+970 VPTGNVFK
-978 FRSLLIDKVKNLSR
+978 FRSLLIDKVKNLNK
-992 YNSETAKSVD
+992 YNSETAKTVD

-1057 IQESVAKYY
+1057 IQEAVAKY
-1066 SDKEFVDKYKNASQE
+1066 SSNKEFVDRYKNASQE
-1081 SFNSFI
+1081 SFNAFI

-1136 LYNVQ
+1136 LYNAQ

-1155 SIDSSF
+1155 SVDSSF
-1161 KYITLEDIQS
+1161 KYITIEDVQS
-1171 SGKVLD
+1171 SGGVIA
-1177 DLKKQLD
+1177 DLKKQLK
-1184 IANVSKETRAFIL
+1184 IANVSKETEAFIL

-1229 DSYKDLIEALYDET
+1229 DSYKDLIEALYDES

-1290 PRFLGNSELGA
+1290 PRFLGNSELGL

-1329 FWDSHGK
+1329 FWDAHGK
-1336 FPSKD
+1336 FPSKER
-1341 KLKQFN
+1341 LKRFN
-1347 LDVQTKYKTGWY
+1347 EDIQTKYKTGWY

-1424 SIDARGNVVYEEGK
+1424 EIDAKGNVVYEGNQA
-1438 VKIDNNQFIALI
+1438 KIDNNQFISLI

-1509 HASQVSDVGITAL
+1509 HASQVSDIGMTEL
-1522 SGRTDL
+1522 SGRSDL
-1528 RDLMQSKVEEKHG
+1528 RDLMQSRVEEKHG

-1570 NTYDNEGNL
+1570 NTYDAEGNL
-1579 VHEVTLE
+1579 IKEVTLE
-1586 DLQNAGLDTMIG
+1586 DLQSAGLDTMIG
-1598 YRIPTEGKQSIAVMK
+1598 YRIPTEGKQSVAVMK

-1652 YFDRNG
+1652 TFDKNG
-1658 KPHKVE
+1658 KPQKVE
-1664 YIDGEDEVST
+1664 YIEGEDDAAVN
-1674 YRRYIG
+1674 RRYNNYLFNNLSKENIQDARD
-1680 YINSLI
+1680 IAI
-1686 DKETRKATNSEF
+1686 DLSQEGLSYAEAYESAITKYAEQGGLYS
-1698 TKEEFKEARK
+1698 KEEF
-1708 AARETVRKANE
+1708 
-1719 EYDKFL
+1719 
-1725 TDQVRD
+1725 
-1731 LIAETDETWAELP
+1731 
-1744 REIKDNLTITF
+1744 
-1755 KSKELKF
+1755 SK
-1762 GERVDAI
+1762 
-1769 VSKMDFYKSEY
+1769 
-1780 ANDEYVA
+1780 
-1787 KFAQQY
+1787 
-1793 RNIQSV
+1793 
-1799 INEQREFYQN
+1799 
-1809 VKDNA
+1809 
-1814 EQLAIDYA
+1814 
-1822 DETRRARLEQT
+1822 
-1833 IQARAEIVGAMSLE
+1833 
-1847 EFSQLT
+1847 LT

-1895 AKSNIFEGLSE
+1895 AKANIFEGLSE

-1940 ASIGNKA
+1940 ASISNKA

-1959 FVYTYNTEKE
+1959 FTYTYSTEKE
-1969 AKDAQAKLR
+1969 AKDAQSKLR
-1978 KRFRDVTRSG
+1978 KRFRDVTRKG
-1988 KEVMVDHNQLGWS
+1988 KEVTVDHNQLGWS

-2054 TSILFVNQP
+2054 TSILFINQP

-2090 RRDMYIRLAKTVG
+2090 RRDMYVRLAKVVG

-2116 DVKAMLEARGITIN
+2116 DVKKMLESKGIEIN
-2130 EDELLEEGIRVTE
+2130 EDELLEEGIKVTE

-2153 STSYNNTDNL
+2153 DINSINTDNL

-2206 VINRITDIKNNN
+2206 VINRINDIKENNVG
-2218 IARIKK
+2218 RIKK
-2224 GNPVLKAVTEEGNKY
+2224 GQPVLKAVTEEGNKY
-2239 LIDAIYPKI
+2239 LINAIYPKI

-2253 NDINQDDS
+2253 NDINQDEL

-2299 VSKFDVRNLQTI
+2299 VSKFGIRNLQTI

-2347 LNLISSQQNTR
+2347 INLISSQQDTR
-2358 ARLYGYTDVV
+2358 ARLYGYTDIV

-2388 PANKVVLIQR
+2388 PANKVALIQR
-2398 YTSDDNLFKNLNV
+2398 YTSDNNLFKNLNV

-2418 SYDRISIIDSTI
+2418 SYDRITIVDSTI

-2444 SNNPFVKLT
+2444 SNNPFIKLAT
-2453 AMDLVRYSMV
+2453 MDLIRYSMV

-2492 DNGVSIA
+2492 DNGVSSA
-2499 TNIINDSDKAI
+2499 TNIINDSDRAI

-2519 TGTYERLSNDD
+2519 TGTYERASND
-2530 KAIEKLRDLF
+2530 AATIEKLRDLF

-2549 VLTFENK
+2549 VLVFENK
-2556 KYKESNKIVF
+2556 KYKESNKITF
-2566 NRLGVGMLSFKEAQE
+2566 NRLGVGKLSFKEAQE
-2581 RRMITGSEDNRKYRH
+2581 RGMITGSENNRRYRH
-2596 YAKTNDNNKVLRL
+2596 YAKINDNNKTLRL
-2609 YKLVYDN
+2609 YKLVYYN
-2616 DVVYML
+2616 DTVYML

-2640 NNRMYLPLDIL
+2640 NNRMFLPLDIL
-2651 EEVSIRQH
+2651 EDVSINQY
-2659 DPAFISSINIAMNSD
+2659 DAAFISSVNTGITSD
-2674 IRKFVVLPKVFE
+2674 TRKFMVLPTVFE
-2686 VGASLLIEEAFPNST
+2686 KGADTLIEEVFPNST
-2701 VLTSPIKGQQIDTS
+2701 VLTSPIKEQQIDTS
-2715 RRYIIATT
+2715 RKYIV
-2723 DNQAILDTIE
+2723 AITNNNILLETIE
-2733 FLEAVGITNYV
+2733 SLDAAGVHDYV

-2750 NYGNIRKLI
+2750 NYNNIRRII
-2759 NDRNN
+2759 NERNN
-2764 EDIAAKRLQTAMTKL
+2764 ADIAAKRLQAAMTKL
-2779 EANEIQ
+2779 ENNEIQ

-2851 NLGRITT
+2851 NLGRVTT
-2858 KSVSLTPD
+2858 KSVGLTSD

-2899 YKFANNNIIRVQT
+2899 DKFANNNIIRVQT

-3122 KMYFDNYITSLSSDP
+3122 KMYFDSYITSLSSDP

-3227 LPYNETFTEKLRLL
+3227 LPYNETFTEKLRSL

-3398 LQYPETFETYRESAE
+3398 LQYPETSETYRESAE

-3439 AGNPFDSFVR
+3439 AGNPFDTFVR

-3497 QKWLDEHISYI
+3497 QKWLEEHISYI

-3540 ITKEYEPLAIWKQ
+3540 ITKEYEPLAIWRQ

-3600 KYYGMNNYQ
+3600 KYYRMNNYQ
-3609 QQLYNEVDNLLNSLV
+3609 QQLYNEVDNLLNTLV

-3826 MDEGTRSKV
+3826 MDEGTHSKV

-3874 FFKYKDFRKGENEWM
+3874 FFKYKDFRKGENEWI
-3889 QNIGSYL
+3889 QNVGSYL
-3896 ADAYNETTNNETNAV
+3896 ADAYNETTNNETNAI

-4079 KPDSGLTNDDIAAFR
+4079 KPDSGLTNNDIAAFR

-4195 AKGYADFVA
+4195 AKGYVDFVA

-4270 QYTPWGIANEGK
+4270 QYTPWGIVNEGK

-4295 SDNLKLLEACCSYII
+4295 QDNLRLLGALCSYII

-4319 NSGTYSG
+4319 NSGSYSG
-4326 ENKLKVNIMK
+4326 ENKLVVNFFK
-4336 QIPLVNQIIKHQ
+4336 QVPLVNQIIKHE

>member
-1 MRSTGIRQSS
+1 
-11 ERVVSDYSIN
+11 
-21 IFDSVDNNA
+21 
-30 IFDTVSNYLINNI
+30 
-43 KYMSCTPSNPKLDK
+43 MSCTPSNPKLDK

-67 KSTEYLATIEDTSF
+67 KSTEYLATIEDASF

-96 SIDANTVNAII
+96 SIDANTVNAVI
-107 AYNNRKTINTQD
+107 AYNNRETINTQD
-119 YVQNVRTSRTGIFG
+119 YVQNVRTSRTGVFG

-161 ANRKRKGEKEA
+161 ANRKRKGEKEV

-179 ELSPQAAIKLTMIT
+179 ELSPQAAVKLTMIT

-208 EQKAYVGT
+208 EQKAYIGT

-237 NSPEVV
+237 NSPEVI

-252 TNEDFESN
+252 ANEDYETN
-260 DDVKE
+260 DDAKE
-265 DSEQNS
+265 DSEQGS
-271 RQDDQETIAALRADW
+271 RQEDPETIASLRADW
-286 SELSDQR
+286 SELADQR

-319 INEQPDTSNN
+319 INEKPDTASD
-329 TYSGIAESATFSSS
+329 TYSGIAESAGFSSS

-348 NYGNFSSVETM
+348 NYGNFSSVEAM

-415 SNIVTKNRNTF
+415 SNVVTKNRNTF

-434 ILNSFDSLIHNPSIM
+434 ILNSFDSLVHNPSIM
-449 ANDIAVLDELK
+449 NGDVAVLEELK

-476 ISEKLAAI
+476 ISEELAAI
-484 FNKYNFGINR
+484 FNKYNFGINK

-545 GEYSKAKNDEEYTVV
+545 GEYSKAKNDEEYVVV

-632 NTELRDYLVKFTNIP
+632 NAELRDYLVKFTNIP

-728 EMAKGV
+728 EMTKGV

-756 KLDYAGLFNT
+756 KLDYTGLFN
-766 GNYRAN
+766 AN
-772 YEGKMSYYYGNNKR
+772 G
-786 QDVKSNSTL
+786 
-795 EAIKRGERTS
+795 
-805 TTRYESDGNI
+805 
-815 DYWKKI
+815 
-821 KVGDIVKFENNNG
+821 
-834 ETVLVRIISPLK
+834 
-846 KLDNN
+846 
-851 IDVDIWS
+851 
-858 KKEGWNKE
+858 
-866 YFEREVRPRLNEAWQ
+866 
-881 FEYELINNTYS
+881 S

-926 ENGVVTIMSDENGK
+926 ENGVVTIVSDENGK

-970 RPTGNVFK
+970 KPTGNVFK

-992 YNSETAKSVD
+992 YNSETAKNVD

-1043 NSVYNYIDNYINYR
+1043 NSVYNYIDSYINYR
-1057 IQESVAKYY
+1057 IQEAITKYS

-1081 SFNSFI
+1081 SFNAFI

-1155 SIDSSF
+1155 SVDSSF
-1161 KYITLEDIQS
+1161 KYITLEDVQS

-1336 FPSKD
+1336 FPSKET
-1341 KLKQFN
+1341 LKQFN

-1359 SNLYTQQDIPQHM
+1359 SNFYTQQDIPQHM
-1372 DGENKA
+1372 DDENKA

-1388 NIGNTPEGQSLIKDF
+1388 NIGNTSEGQSLIKDF

-1424 SIDARGNVVYEEGK
+1424 EIDAKGNVVYEGNQA
-1438 VKIDNNQFIALI
+1438 KIDNNKFISLI

-1509 HASQVSDVGITAL
+1509 HASQVSDIGITEL
-1522 SGRTDL
+1522 SGRSDL
-1528 RDLMQSKVEEKHG
+1528 RDLMQSRVEEKHG

-1570 NTYDNEGNL
+1570 NTYDSEGNL
-1579 VHEVTLE
+1579 VNEVTLE
-1586 DLQNAGLDTMIG
+1586 DLQSAGLDTMIG
-1598 YRIPTEGKQSIAVMK
+1598 YRIPTEGKQSVAVMK

-1652 YFDRNG
+1652 TFDKNG
-1658 KPHKVE
+1658 KPQKVE
-1664 YIDGEDEVST
+1664 YIEGEDDAAVN
-1674 YRRYIG
+1674 RRYNNYLFNNLSKENIQDARD
-1680 YINSLI
+1680 IAI
-1686 DKETRKATNSEF
+1686 DLSQEGLSYAEAYESAITKYAEQGGLYS
-1698 TKEEFKEARK
+1698 KEEF
-1708 AARETVRKANE
+1708 
-1719 EYDKFL
+1719 
-1725 TDQVRD
+1725 
-1731 LIAETDETWAELP
+1731 
-1744 REIKDNLTITF
+1744 
-1755 KSKELKF
+1755 SK
-1762 GERVDAI
+1762 
-1769 VSKMDFYKSEY
+1769 
-1780 ANDEYVA
+1780 
-1787 KFAQQY
+1787 
-1793 RNIQSV
+1793 
-1799 INEQREFYQN
+1799 
-1809 VKDNA
+1809 
-1814 EQLAIDYA
+1814 
-1822 DETRRARLEQT
+1822 
-1833 IQARAEIVGAMSLE
+1833 
-1847 EFSQLT
+1847 LT

-1895 AKSNIFEGLSE
+1895 AKANIFEGLSE

-1940 ASIGNKA
+1940 ASISNKA
-1947 KTIIDG
+1947 KTIVDG

-1959 FVYTYNTEKE
+1959 FTYTYSTEKE
-1969 AKDAQAKLR
+1969 AKDAQSKLR
-1978 KRFRDVTRSG
+1978 KRFRDVTRKG
-1988 KEVMVDHNQLGWS
+1988 KEVTVDHNQLGWS

-2054 TSILFVNQP
+2054 TSILFINQP

-2076 NVFGETGFNPLIGL
+2076 NVFGKTGFNPLIGL
-2090 RRDMYIRLAKTVG
+2090 RRDMYVRLTKAVG

-2116 DVKAMLEARGITIN
+2116 DVKKMLETRGIEIN
-2130 EDELLEEGIRVTE
+2130 EDELLEEGIKVTE

-2153 STSYNNTDNL
+2153 NVNSTNTDNL

-2175 FKEIGDQINTNM
+2175 FKEISDQINSNM

-2197 GKSANEIDN
+2197 GKSVNEIDN
-2206 VINRITDIKNNN
+2206 VINRINDIKENNVS
-2218 IARIKK
+2218 RIKK
-2224 GNPVLKAVTEEGNKY
+2224 GQPVLKAVTEEGNKY
-2239 LIDAIYPKI
+2239 LIDAIYPKT

-2253 NDINQDDS
+2253 NDINQDEL

-2299 VSKFDVRNLQTI
+2299 VNKFGIRNLQTI

-2334 ITRSDNEFIPSYN
+2334 ITKSDNEFIPSYN
-2347 LNLISSQQNTR
+2347 INLISSQQDTR
-2358 ARLYGYTDVV
+2358 ARLYGYTDIV

-2388 PANKVVLIQR
+2388 PANKVALIQR
-2398 YTSDDNLFKNLNV
+2398 YTSNNNLFKNLNV

-2418 SYDRISIIDSTI
+2418 SYDRITIVDSTI

-2444 SNNPFVKLT
+2444 NNNPFIKLAT
-2453 AMDLVRYSMV
+2453 MDLIRYSMV

-2492 DNGVSIA
+2492 DNGVSSA
-2499 TNIINDSDKAI
+2499 TNIINDSDRAI

-2519 TGTYERLSNDD
+2519 TGTYERASND
-2530 KAIEKLRDLF
+2530 AATIEKLRDLF

-2549 VLTFENK
+2549 VLVFENK
-2556 KYKESNKIVF
+2556 KYKESNKITF
-2566 NRLGVGMLSFKEAQE
+2566 NRLGVGRLSFKEAQE
-2581 RRMITGSEDNRKYRH
+2581 RGMITGSENNRRYRH
-2596 YAKTNDNNKVLRL
+2596 YAKTNDNNKTLRL
-2609 YKLVYDN
+2609 YKLVYYN
-2616 DVVYML
+2616 DTVYML

-2640 NNRMYLPLDIL
+2640 NNRMFLPLDIL
-2651 EEVSIRQH
+2651 EDVSINQY
-2659 DPAFISSINIAMNSD
+2659 DAAFISSVNIGITSD
-2674 IRKFVVLPKVFE
+2674 TRKFMVLPNVFE
-2686 VGASLLIEEAFPNST
+2686 RGADTLIEEVFPNST
-2701 VLTSPIKGQQIDTS
+2701 VLTSPIKEHQIDTS
-2715 RRYIIATT
+2715 RKYIVTIT
-2723 DNQAILDTIE
+2723 DNNTLLETIE
-2733 FLEAVGITNYV
+2733 SLDAAGVHDYV

-2750 NYGNIRKLI
+2750 NYNNIRRII
-2759 NDRNN
+2759 NERNN
-2764 EDIAAKRLQTAMTKL
+2764 ADIAAKRLQIAMTKL
-2779 EANEIQ
+2779 DANEVQ
-2785 LRKKKSDN
+2785 LRKKRSDN

-2806 NQTIEDVNVN
+2806 NQTINDVNVN
-2816 GIGFVPVLQTVVDNT
+2816 GIGFVPVLQTVIDNT
-2831 GFRAGGYFRYEKE
+2831 GFRPNGYFRYENE

-2858 KSVSLTPD
+2858 KSVNLAPD
-2866 YMYSKKVTINSVSQL
+2866 YSYSRKTVINSVSQL
-2881 QFPRRNAITQVVK
+2881 EFPRRNALTQVVK

-2899 YKFANNNIIRVQT
+2899 NKFANNNIIRVQT
-2912 EDNFINEDIL
+2912 EENFINEDVL
-2922 ESALIDND
+2922 ESALVDND
-2930 KEIND
+2930 REINE

-2962 FTAIDLRS
+2962 FAAIDLRS

-2980 REQALRI
+2980 REQALKI

-2992 NRRIDDFLFDIHNFF
+2992 NRRIDDFLFDIHNFY

-3018 KLDENGNKIVQEKW
+3018 KLDENGNKIVMEKW
-3032 SITNKKLFDRMLEDE
+3032 GITNKKLFDRMLEDE

-3076 NIDEAYTVSE
+3076 DIDEAHSVSE

-3122 KMYFDNYITSLSSDP
+3122 KMYFDSYITSLSSDP

-3187 EARDKKIAFTSA
+3187 NARDRKIAFTSA

-3208 NNGIDVSLNDILDE
+3208 SNGVNVSLNDILDE

-3227 LPYNETFTEKLRLL
+3227 LPYNESFTDKLRSL

-3250 EDPNGRDGLI
+3250 DDPNGRDGLI

-3272 IDNVEREYVKEM
+3272 IDNVERENVKEF
-3284 YQEYYNTNQLLNKYP
+3284 YQDYYDMNQILNKYP
-3299 ETYVK
+3299 QTYVK
-3304 LMKLLHEEGDIL
+3304 LMKILHEEGDIL

-3331 ERRLNEIQSELTEMR
+3331 ARRLEELRSELAEMR
-3346 AVIDVDGNYKENYYE
+3346 ATIDMDGNYKENYQE
-3361 ANAVNNYLLSR
+3361 ANAVNNYLSRR
-3372 RQLNNKYKENRPKD
+3372 RQLNNKYKESKPKD

-3398 LQYPETFETYRESAE
+3398 LQYPETSETYRESVE

-3427 LDELKK
+3427 LEELKK

-3439 AGNPFDSFVR
+3439 LGNPFDSFVR
-3449 TMAYGKYDETGVIDG
+3449 TMAYGKYDSEGVIDG
-3464 TKFTEVQ
+3464 TKFTDVQ

-3485 AVGRVKPNEEQA
+3485 AVGRVKPNEQKA
-3497 QKWLDEHISYI
+3497 QEWLDNHVSYI

-3520 NKMGKVVFDKWYNE
+3520 NKMGKKVFDKWYTD
-3534 NHVLNP
+3534 NHVVNP
-3540 ITKEYEPLAIWKQ
+3540 ITKEYEPLPIWRQ

-3566 PKYKWLETKVKDKY
+3566 AKYKWLETKVKDQY

-3609 QQLYNEVDNLLNSLV
+3609 QQLYNEVDSLLNELV

-3638 PNQAVEQPHQ
+3638 PNQAIEQPSQ
-3648 GFTDYWQDF
+3648 GFADYWQDF

-3688 LSEIKLLPIREK
+3688 LSEVKLLPIREQ
-3700 QEGETTDE
+3700 QEGETKEE
-3708 YLAYVRETQAKNNE
+3708 YLTYVRETQAKNNE

-3844 SKFMMLNVTGGI
+3844 SKFMMLNITGGI

-3922 VTERYGKGNNPMGKL
+3922 VTERYGKGSNPMGKL

-3956 LLAMLHSHRVVAVN
+3956 LLAMLHSHRVVNVD
-3970 GKNKVMS
+3970 GKNKIMS
-3977 FEQFAM
+3977 FEQYAM
-3983 GLREEA
+3983 NLREEA

-3994 RKNNPELVTKY
+3994 RKNSPELVSKY
-4005 ETFRDKVLESYI
+4005 ETFKDKVLESYV

-4030 TDFLRSVPKEIREE
+4030 TDFLRSVPKDLRQE
-4044 FKATYKEDTKE
+4044 FKTTYKEDTKE
-4055 ERTKFENHPS
+4055 ERIKFEQHPS

-4079 KPDSGLTNDDIAAFR
+4079 KKDSGLTNDDIAAFR

-4270 QYTPWGIANEGK
+4270 QYTPWGIVNEGK

-4295 SDNLKLLEACCSYII
+4295 QDNLKLLGALCSYII

-4319 NSGTYSG
+4319 NSGSYSG
-4326 ENKLKVNIMK
+4326 ENKLVVNFFK
-4336 QIPLVNQIIKHQ
+4336 QVPLVNQIIKHQ

>member
-1 MRSTGIRQSS
+1 
-11 ERVVSDYSIN
+11 
-21 IFDSVDNNA
+21 
-30 IFDTVSNYLINNI
+30 
-43 KYMSCTPSNPKLDK
+43 MSCTPSNPKLDK

-107 AYNNRKTINTQD
+107 AYNNRETINTQD
-119 YVQNVRTSRTGIFG
+119 YVQNVRTSRTGVFG

-161 ANRKRKGEKEA
+161 ANRKRKGEKEI

-179 ELSPQAAIKLTMIT
+179 ELSPQAAVKLTMIT

-208 EQKAYVGT
+208 EQKTYIGT

-237 NSPEVV
+237 NSPEVI

-252 TNEDFESN
+252 TNEDYETN
-260 DDVKE
+260 DDAKE
-265 DSEQNS
+265 GSEQDG
-271 RQDDQETIAALRADW
+271 RQEDPETIASLRADW
-286 SELSDQR
+286 SELADQR

-319 INEQPDTSNN
+319 INEKPDTASD
-329 TYSGIAESATFSSS
+329 TYSGIAESAGFSSS

-348 NYGNFSSVETM
+348 NYGNFSSVEAM

-369 FKEVSHLEYAARL
+369 FEEVSHLEYAARL

-415 SNIVTKNRNTF
+415 SNVVTKNRNTF

-434 ILNSFDSLIHNPSIM
+434 ILNSFDSLVHNPSIM
-449 ANDIAVLDELK
+449 NGDVAVLEELK
-460 NRLSTL
+460 NKLSTL

-476 ISEKLAAI
+476 ISEELAVI

-545 GEYSKAKNDEEYTVV
+545 GEYSKAKNDEEYVVV

-632 NTELRDYLVKFTNIP
+632 NAELRDYLVKFTNIP

-756 KLDYAGLFNT
+756 KLDYAGLFNANGT
-766 GNYRAN
+766 IYR
-772 YEGKMSYYYGNNKR
+772 
-786 QDVKSNSTL
+786 
-795 EAIKRGERTS
+795 
-805 TTRYESDGNI
+805 
-815 DYWKKI
+815 
-821 KVGDIVKFENNNG
+821 
-834 ETVLVRIISPLK
+834 
-846 KLDNN
+846 
-851 IDVDIWS
+851 
-858 KKEGWNKE
+858 
-866 YFEREVRPRLNEAWQ
+866 
-881 FEYELINNTYS
+881 
-892 INHGHPIY
+892 GHPIY
-900 VAYANIYAKELA
+900 VSYANIYAKELA

-926 ENGVVTIMSDENGK
+926 ENGIVTIVSDENGK

-963 GILDGNG
+963 SILDSNG

-992 YNSETAKSVD
+992 YNSEIAKSVD

-1030 NGEYNIRLTGELR
+1030 NGEYNIRLTGGLR

-1057 IQESVAKYY
+1057 IQEAIAKYS

-1112 KDSRD
+1112 KDSRG

-1161 KYITLEDIQS
+1161 KYITLEDVQS

-1336 FPSKD
+1336 FPSKE

-1424 SIDARGNVVYEEGK
+1424 EIDAKGNVVYEGNQA
-1438 VKIDNNQFIALI
+1438 KIDNNKFISLI

-1498 NRVTRQVLPGF
+1498 NRVTRQVLSGF
-1509 HASQVSDVGITAL
+1509 HASQVSDIGMTEL
-1522 SGRTDL
+1522 SDRSDL
-1528 RDLMQSKVEEKHG
+1528 RDLMQSRVEEKHG

-1570 NTYDNEGNL
+1570 NTYDSEGNL
-1579 VHEVTLE
+1579 VNEVTLE
-1586 DLQNAGLDTMIG
+1586 DLQSAGLDTMIG
-1598 YRIPTEGKQSIAVMK
+1598 YRIPTEGKQSVAVMK

-1652 YFDRNG
+1652 TFDKNG
-1658 KPHKVE
+1658 KPQKVE
-1664 YIDGEDEVST
+1664 YIEGEDDAAVN
-1674 YRRYIG
+1674 RRYNNYLFNNLSKENIQDARD
-1680 YINSLI
+1680 IAI
-1686 DKETRKATNSEF
+1686 DLSQEGLSYAEAYESAITKYAEQGGLYS
-1698 TKEEFKEARK
+1698 KEEF
-1708 AARETVRKANE
+1708 
-1719 EYDKFL
+1719 
-1725 TDQVRD
+1725 
-1731 LIAETDETWAELP
+1731 
-1744 REIKDNLTITF
+1744 
-1755 KSKELKF
+1755 SK
-1762 GERVDAI
+1762 
-1769 VSKMDFYKSEY
+1769 
-1780 ANDEYVA
+1780 
-1787 KFAQQY
+1787 
-1793 RNIQSV
+1793 
-1799 INEQREFYQN
+1799 
-1809 VKDNA
+1809 
-1814 EQLAIDYA
+1814 
-1822 DETRRARLEQT
+1822 
-1833 IQARAEIVGAMSLE
+1833 
-1847 EFSQLT
+1847 LT

-1895 AKSNIFEGLSE
+1895 AKANIFEGLSE

-1911 NSVIAQNWYR
+1911 NSVIAQSWYR

-1940 ASIGNKA
+1940 ASISNKA

-1959 FVYTYNTEKE
+1959 FTYTYSTEKE
-1969 AKDAQAKLR
+1969 AKDAQSKLR
-1978 KRFRDVTRSG
+1978 KRFRDVTRKG
-1988 KEVMVDHNQLGWS
+1988 KEVTVNHNQLGWS

-2054 TSILFVNQP
+2054 TSILFINQP

-2090 RRDMYIRLAKTVG
+2090 RRDMYVRLAKAVG

-2116 DVKAMLEARGITIN
+2116 DVKKMLESRGIEIN
-2130 EDELLEEGIRVTE
+2130 EDELLEEGIKVTE

-2175 FKEIGDQINTNM
+2175 FKEIGDQINSNM

-2206 VINRITDIKNNN
+2206 VINRINDIKENNVG
-2218 IARIKK
+2218 RIKK
-2224 GNPVLKAVTEEGNKY
+2224 GQPVLKAVTEEGNKY
-2239 LIDAIYPKI
+2239 LIDAIYPKTN
-2248 SFNTI
+2248 FNTI
-2253 NDINQDDS
+2253 NDINQDEL

-2299 VSKFDVRNLQTI
+2299 VSKFGIRNLQTI

-2347 LNLISSQQNTR
+2347 INLISSQQDTR
-2358 ARLYGYTDVV
+2358 ARLYGYTDIV

-2388 PANKVVLIQR
+2388 PANKVALIQR
-2398 YTSDDNLFKNLNV
+2398 YTSDNNLFKNLNV

-2418 SYDRISIIDSTI
+2418 SYDRITIVDSTI

-2444 SNNPFVKLT
+2444 NNNPFIKLAT
-2453 AMDLVRYSMV
+2453 MDLIRYSMV

-2492 DNGVSIA
+2492 DNGVSSA

-2519 TGTYERLSNDD
+2519 IGTYERASND
-2530 KAIEKLRDLF
+2530 AATIEKLRDLF

-2549 VLTFENK
+2549 VLVFENK
-2556 KYKESNKIVF
+2556 KYKESNKITF
-2566 NRLGVGMLSFKEAQE
+2566 NRLGVGKLSFKEAQE
-2581 RRMITGSEDNRKYRH
+2581 RGMITGSENNRRYRH
-2596 YAKTNDNNKVLRL
+2596 YAKTNDNNKTLRL
-2609 YKLVYDN
+2609 YKLVYYN
-2616 DVVYML
+2616 DTVYML

-2640 NNRMYLPLDIL
+2640 NNRMFLPLDIL
-2651 EEVSIRQH
+2651 EDVSINQY
-2659 DPAFISSINIAMNSD
+2659 DAAFISSVNIGITSD
-2674 IRKFVVLPKVFE
+2674 TRKFMVLPTVFE
-2686 VGASLLIEEAFPNST
+2686 RGADTLIEEVFPNSI
-2701 VLTSPIKGQQIDTS
+2701 VLTSPIKEQQIDTS
-2715 RRYIIATT
+2715 RKYIVAIT
-2723 DNQAILDTIE
+2723 DNNILLETIE
-2733 FLEAVGITNYV
+2733 SLDAAGVHDYV

-2750 NYGNIRKLI
+2750 NYNNIRRII
-2759 NDRNN
+2759 NERNN
-2764 EDIAAKRLQTAMTKL
+2764 ADIAAKRLQAAMTKL
-2779 EANEIQ
+2779 DANEVQ
-2785 LRKKKSDN
+2785 LRKKKPDN

-2806 NQTIEDVNVN
+2806 NQTINDVNVN
-2816 GIGFVPVLQTVVDNT
+2816 GIGFVPVLQTVIDNT
-2831 GFRAGGYFRYEKE
+2831 GFRPNGYFRYEKE

-2858 KSVSLTPD
+2858 KSVNLAPD
-2866 YMYSKKVTINSVSQL
+2866 YSYSKKTVINSVSQL
-2881 QFPRRNAITQVVK
+2881 EFPRRNALTQVVK
-2894 ENARL
+2894 ENSRL
-2899 YKFANNNIIRVQT
+2899 DKFANNNIIRVQT
-2912 EDNFINEDIL
+2912 EENFINEDVL
-2922 ESALIDND
+2922 ESALVDND
-2930 KEIND
+2930 REINE

-2962 FTAIDLRS
+2962 FAAIDLRS

-2980 REQALRI
+2980 REQALKI

-2992 NRRIDDFLFDIHNFF
+2992 NRRIDDFLFDIHNFY

-3064 EDYSIIE
+3064 EDYAIIE

-3076 NIDEAYTVSE
+3076 DIDEAYNLSE

-3122 KMYFDNYITSLSSDP
+3122 KMYFDSYITSLSSDP

-3187 EARDKKIAFTSA
+3187 SARDKKIAFTSA

-3227 LPYNETFTEKLRLL
+3227 LPYNETFTEKLRSL

-3250 EDPNGRDGLI
+3250 DDPNGRDGLI

-3284 YQEYYNTNQLLNKYP
+3284 YQEYYNTNQILNKYP
-3299 ETYVK
+3299 QTYVK
-3304 LMKLLHEEGDIL
+3304 LMKILHEEGDIL

-3331 ERRLNEIQSELTEMR
+3331 ARRLEELRYELAEMR
-3346 AVIDVDGNYKENYYE
+3346 ATIDMDGNYKENYQE
-3361 ANAVNNYLLSR
+3361 ANAVNNYLSRR
-3372 RQLNNKYKENRPKD
+3372 RQLNNKYKKSKPKD

-3398 LQYPETFETYRESAE
+3398 LQYPETSETYRESVE

-3439 AGNPFDSFVR
+3439 LGNPFDSFVR
-3449 TMAYGKYDETGVIDG
+3449 TMAYGKYDSEGVIDG
-3464 TKFTEVQ
+3464 TKFTDVQ

-3485 AVGRVKPNEEQA
+3485 AVGRVKPNEQKA
-3497 QKWLDEHISYI
+3497 QEWLDNHVSYI

-3520 NKMGKVVFDKWYNE
+3520 NKMGKEVFDKWYID
-3534 NHVLNP
+3534 NHVVNP
-3540 ITKEYEPLAIWKQ
+3540 ITKEYEPLPIWRQ

-3566 PKYKWLETKVKDKY
+3566 AKYKWLETKVKEQY

-3609 QQLYNEVDNLLNSLV
+3609 QQLYNEVDSLLNELV

-3638 PNQAVEQPHQ
+3638 PNQAIEQPSQ
-3648 GFTDYWQDF
+3648 GFADYWQDF
-3657 KRSHGWYD
+3657 KRSHGWYN

-3688 LSEIKLLPIREK
+3688 LSEVKLLPIREQ
-3700 QEGETTDE
+3700 QEGETKEE
-3708 YLAYVRETQAKNNE
+3708 YLTYVRETQAKNNE

-3844 SKFMMLNVTGGI
+3844 SKFMMLNITGGI

-3956 LLAMLHSHRVVAVN
+3956 LLAMLHSHRVVNVD
-3970 GKNKVMS
+3970 GKNKIMS
-3977 FEQFAM
+3977 FEQYAM
-3983 GLREEA
+3983 NLREEA

-3994 RKNNPELVTKY
+3994 RKNSPELVSKY
-4005 ETFRDKVLESYI
+4005 ETFKDKVLESYV

-4079 KPDSGLTNDDIAAFR
+4079 KKDSGLTNDDIAAFR

-4128 HKHLVPGFQKRF
+4128 HKHLVPGYQKRF

-4270 QYTPWGIANEGK
+4270 QYTPWGMINEGQ
-4282 KLYSQPVAALSIA
+4282 KLYSQPVAALNIA
-4295 SDNLKLLEACCSYII
+4295 SDNLKLLEACCSYIV

-4336 QIPLVNQIIKHQ
+4336 QIPLLNQINKHQ

-4360 SSPFSGLGQVVA
+4360 SSPFSGLGQIVA

>member
-1 MRSTGIRQSS
+1 
-11 ERVVSDYSIN
+11 
-21 IFDSVDNNA
+21 
-30 IFDTVSNYLINNI
+30 
-43 KYMSCTPSNPKLDK
+43 MSCTPSNPKLDK

-107 AYNNRKTINTQD
+107 AYNNRETINTQD

-161 ANRKRKGEKEA
+161 ANRKRKGEKEV

-179 ELSPQAAIKLTMIT
+179 ELSPQAAVKLTMIT

-208 EQKAYVGT
+208 EQKAYIGT

-237 NSPEVV
+237 NSPEVI

-252 TNEDFESN
+252 TNEDYETN
-260 DDVKE
+260 DDAKE
-265 DSEQNS
+265 DSEQGS
-271 RQDDQETIAALRADW
+271 RQEDPETIASLRADW
-286 SELSDQR
+286 SELADQR

-319 INEQPDTSNN
+319 INEKPDTASD
-329 TYSGIAESATFSSS
+329 TYSGIAESAGFSSS

-348 NYGNFSSVETM
+348 NYGNFSSVEAM

-369 FKEVSHLEYAARL
+369 FEEVSHLEYAARL

-415 SNIVTKNRNTF
+415 SNVVTKNRNTF

-434 ILNSFDSLIHNPSIM
+434 VLNSFDSLVHNPSIM
-449 ANDIAVLDELK
+449 NGDVAVLEELK

-466 NNSNTNEIQE
+466 NNSDTNEVQE
-476 ISEKLAAI
+476 ISEELAEI

-494 QGVVNYIR
+494 QGVINYIR

-545 GEYSKAKNDEEYTVV
+545 GEYNKAKNDEEYTVV

-632 NTELRDYLVKFTNIP
+632 NAELRDYLVKFTNIP

-678 LTEYYREFGAQL
+678 LSEYYREFGAQL

-728 EMAKGV
+728 EMTKGV

-756 KLDYAGLFNT
+756 KLDYTGLFN
-766 GNYRAN
+766 AN
-772 YEGKMSYYYGNNKR
+772 G
-786 QDVKSNSTL
+786 
-795 EAIKRGERTS
+795 
-805 TTRYESDGNI
+805 
-815 DYWKKI
+815 
-821 KVGDIVKFENNNG
+821 
-834 ETVLVRIISPLK
+834 
-846 KLDNN
+846 
-851 IDVDIWS
+851 
-858 KKEGWNKE
+858 
-866 YFEREVRPRLNEAWQ
+866 
-881 FEYELINNTYS
+881 S

-926 ENGVVTIMSDENGK
+926 ENGVVTIVSDENGK

-963 GILDGNG
+963 SILDSNG
-970 RPTGNVFK
+970 RPAGNVFK

-992 YNSETAKSVD
+992 YNSETAKNVD

-1030 NGEYNIRLTGELR
+1030 NGEYNIRLTGGLR

-1057 IQESVAKYY
+1057 IQEAIAKYS

-1161 KYITLEDIQS
+1161 KYITLEDVQS

-1290 PRFLGNSELGA
+1290 PRFLGNSELAA

-1336 FPSKD
+1336 FPSKE

-1347 LDVQTKYKTGWY
+1347 LDIQTKYKTGWY

-1424 SIDARGNVVYEEGK
+1424 EIDAKGNVVYEGNQA
-1438 VKIDNNQFIALI
+1438 KIDNNQFISLI

-1509 HASQVSDVGITAL
+1509 HASQVSDIGMTEL
-1522 SGRTDL
+1522 SGRSDL
-1528 RDLMQSKVEEKHG
+1528 RDLMQSRVEEKHG

-1570 NTYDNEGNL
+1570 NTYDAEGNL
-1579 VHEVTLE
+1579 IKEVTLE
-1586 DLQNAGLDTMIG
+1586 DLQSAGLDTMIG
-1598 YRIPTEGKQSIAVMK
+1598 YRIPTEGKQSVAVMK

-1652 YFDRNG
+1652 TFDKNG
-1658 KPHKVE
+1658 KPQKVE
-1664 YIDGEDEVST
+1664 YIEGEDDAAVN
-1674 YRRYIG
+1674 RRYNNYLFNNLSRENIQDARD
-1680 YINSLI
+1680 IAI
-1686 DKETRKATNSEF
+1686 DLSQEGLSYAEAYESAITKYAEQGGLYS
-1698 TKEEFKEARK
+1698 KEEF
-1708 AARETVRKANE
+1708 
-1719 EYDKFL
+1719 
-1725 TDQVRD
+1725 
-1731 LIAETDETWAELP
+1731 
-1744 REIKDNLTITF
+1744 
-1755 KSKELKF
+1755 SK
-1762 GERVDAI
+1762 
-1769 VSKMDFYKSEY
+1769 
-1780 ANDEYVA
+1780 
-1787 KFAQQY
+1787 
-1793 RNIQSV
+1793 
-1799 INEQREFYQN
+1799 
-1809 VKDNA
+1809 
-1814 EQLAIDYA
+1814 
-1822 DETRRARLEQT
+1822 
-1833 IQARAEIVGAMSLE
+1833 
-1847 EFSQLT
+1847 LT

-1868 DTFINIM
+1868 DTFIKIM

-1882 ENLSSSNFEDIKA
+1882 ENLSSSNFEDIKT
-1895 AKSNIFEGLSE
+1895 AKANIFEGLSE

-1940 ASIGNKA
+1940 ASISNKA
-1947 KTIIDG
+1947 KTIVDG

-1959 FVYTYNTEKE
+1959 FTYTYSTEKE
-1969 AKDAQAKLR
+1969 AKDAQSKLR
-1978 KRFRDVTRSG
+1978 KRFRDVTRKG
-1988 KEVMVDHNQLGWS
+1988 KEVTVDHNQLGWS

-2054 TSILFVNQP
+2054 TSILFINQP

-2090 RRDMYIRLAKTVG
+2090 RRDMYIRLARTVG

-2116 DVKAMLEARGITIN
+2116 DVKKMLESRGIEIN
-2130 EDELLEEGIRVTE
+2130 EDELLEEGIKVTE

-2175 FKEIGDQINTNM
+2175 FKEIGDQINSNM

-2206 VINRITDIKNNN
+2206 VINRINDIKENNVG
-2218 IARIKK
+2218 RIKK
-2224 GNPVLKAVTEEGNKY
+2224 GQPVLKAVTEEGNKY
-2239 LIDAIYPKI
+2239 LIDAIYPKTN
-2248 SFNTI
+2248 FNTI
-2253 NDINQDDS
+2253 NDINQDEL

-2299 VSKFDVRNLQTI
+2299 VNKFGIRNLQTI

-2347 LNLISSQQNTR
+2347 INLISSQQDTR
-2358 ARLYGYTDVV
+2358 ARLYGYTDIV

-2376 SEKNVE
+2376 SEKNIE

-2388 PANKVVLIQR
+2388 PANKVALIQR
-2398 YTSDDNLFKNLNV
+2398 YTSDNNLFKNLNV

-2418 SYDRISIIDSTI
+2418 SYDRITIVDSTI

-2444 SNNPFVKLT
+2444 NNNPFIKLAT
-2453 AMDLVRYSMV
+2453 MDLIRYSMV

-2492 DNGVSIA
+2492 DNGVSSA
-2499 TNIINDSDKAI
+2499 TNIINDSDRAI

-2519 TGTYERLSNDD
+2519 TGTYERASND
-2530 KAIEKLRDLF
+2530 AATIEKLRDLF

-2549 VLTFENK
+2549 VLVFENK
-2556 KYKESNKIVF
+2556 KYKESNKITF
-2566 NRLGVGMLSFKEAQE
+2566 NRLGVGELSFKEAQE
-2581 RRMITGSEDNRKYRH
+2581 RGMITGSENNRRYRH
-2596 YAKTNDNNKVLRL
+2596 YAKTNDNNKTLRL
-2609 YKLVYDN
+2609 YKLVYYN
-2616 DVVYML
+2616 DTVYML

-2640 NNRMYLPLDIL
+2640 NNRMFLPLDIL
-2651 EEVSIRQH
+2651 EDVSINQY
-2659 DPAFISSINIAMNSD
+2659 DAAFISSVNIGITSD
-2674 IRKFVVLPKVFE
+2674 TRKFMVLPTVFE
-2686 VGASLLIEEAFPNST
+2686 KGADTLIEEIFPNST
-2701 VLTSPIKGQQIDTS
+2701 VLTSPIKEQQIDTS
-2715 RRYIIATT
+2715 RKYIVAIT
-2723 DNQAILDTIE
+2723 DNNALLETIE
-2733 FLEAVGITNYV
+2733 SLDAAGVHDYV

-2750 NYGNIRKLI
+2750 NYNNIRRII
-2759 NDRNN
+2759 NERNN
-2764 EDIAAKRLQTAMTKL
+2764 ADIAAKRLQAAMTKL
-2779 EANEIQ
+2779 DANEVQ

-2806 NQTIEDVNVN
+2806 NQTINDVNVN
-2816 GIGFVPVLQTVVDNT
+2816 GIGFVPVLQTVIDNT
-2831 GFRAGGYFRYEKE
+2831 GFRPNGYFRYEKE

-2858 KSVSLTPD
+2858 KSVNLAPD
-2866 YMYSKKVTINSVSQL
+2866 YSYSKKTVINSVSQL
-2881 QFPRRNAITQVVK
+2881 EFPRRNALTQVVK

-2899 YKFANNNIIRVQT
+2899 DKFANNNIIRVQT
-2912 EDNFINEDIL
+2912 ESDFINEDVL
-2922 ESALIDND
+2922 ESALVDND
-2930 KEIND
+2930 REINE

-2962 FTAIDLRS
+2962 FAAIDLRS

-2980 REQALRI
+2980 REQALKI

-2992 NRRIDDFLFDIHNFF
+2992 NRRIDDFLFDIHNFY
-3007 TTYVTNPDGTY
+3007 TTYVTNSNGTY
-3018 KLDENGNKIVQEKW
+3018 QLDENGNKIVMEKW
-3032 SITNKKLFDRMLEDE
+3032 GITNKKLFDRMLEDE

-3076 NIDEAYTVSE
+3076 DIDEAHSVSE

-3122 KMYFDNYITSLSSDP
+3122 KMYFDSYITSLSSDP

-3187 EARDKKIAFTSA
+3187 SARDKKIAFTTA
-3199 ISAIIEDAK
+3199 ISTIIEDAK
-3208 NNGIDVSLNDILDE
+3208 NNGINVSLNDILDE

-3227 LPYNETFTEKLRLL
+3227 LPYNESFTDKLRSL

-3250 EDPNGRDGLI
+3250 DDPNGRDGLI

-3272 IDNVEREYVKEM
+3272 IDNVEREYNKKF
-3284 YQEYYNTNQLLNKYP
+3284 YQDYYNMNQILNKYP
-3299 ETYVK
+3299 QTYVK
-3304 LMKLLHEEGDIL
+3304 LMKILHEEGDIL

-3331 ERRLNEIQSELTEMR
+3331 ARRLEVLRDELAEMR
-3346 AVIDVDGNYKENYYE
+3346 ATIDMDGNYKENYQE
-3361 ANAVNNYLLSR
+3361 ANAVNNYLSRR
-3372 RQLNNKYKENRPKD
+3372 RQLNNKYRESKPKD

-3398 LQYPETFETYRESAE
+3398 LQYPETSETYRESVE

-3418 TDYKLKGEF
+3418 TDYKLKEEF

-3439 AGNPFDSFVR
+3439 LGNPFDSFVR
-3449 TMAYGKYDETGVIDG
+3449 TMAYGKYDSEGVIDG
-3464 TKFTEVQ
+3464 TKFTDVQ

-3485 AVGRVKPNEEQA
+3485 AVGRVKPNEQKA
-3497 QKWLDEHISYI
+3497 QEWLDNHVSYI

-3520 NKMGKVVFDKWYNE
+3520 NKMGKEVFDKWYID
-3534 NHVLNP
+3534 NHVVNP
-3540 ITKEYEPLAIWKQ
+3540 ITKEYEPLPIWRQ
-3553 MVVKDEANNMEYS
+3553 
-3566 PKYKWLETKVKDKY
+3566 W
-3580 KNPNYDEVKLQPS
+3580 
-3593 TNKYRND
+3593 
-3600 KYYGMNNYQ
+3600 
-3609 QQLYNEVDNLLNSLV
+3609 
-3624 KDKRSR
+3624 
-3630 AYINRGYL
+3630 
-3638 PNQAVEQPHQ
+3638 
-3648 GFTDYWQDF
+3648 
-3657 KRSHGWYD
+3657 
-3665 TPNKSDIELNLYK
+3665 
-3678 RFSNAPMLHS
+3678 
-3688 LSEIKLLPIREK
+3688 
-3700 QEGETTDE
+3700 
-3708 YLAYVRETQAKNNE
+3708 
-3722 LRKQR
+3722 
-3727 AQENAERN
+3727 
-3735 NPNVLERLNSFIDS
+3735 
-3749 MYNFN
+3749 
-3754 TRNDIARLAKITSN
+3754 
-3768 QLRNMDIIKRNP
+3768 
-3780 NDKLM
+3780 
-3785 DNRLLSRITGKQEIR
+3785 
-3800 TTKSDDSNIVKHF
+3800 
-3813 ENQVRKLV
+3813 
-3821 FNEFE
+3821 
-3826 MDEGTRSKV
+3826 
-3835 SRVMRNMVS
+3835 
-3844 SKFMMLNVTGGI
+3844 
-3856 ANVLYGK
+3856 
-3863 TQIQMEMAAGQ
+3863 
-3874 FFKYKDFRKGENEWM
+3874 
-3889 QNIGSYL
+3889 
-3896 ADAYNETTNNETNAV
+3896 
-3911 IRLFNVIESDM
+3911 
-3922 VTERYGKGNNPMGKL
+3922 
-3937 ENLLFIQQT
+3937 
-3946 AGEHYMQNAT
+3946 
-3956 LLAMLHSHRVVAVN
+3956 
-3970 GKNKVMS
+3970 
-3977 FEQFAM
+3977 
-3983 GLREEA
+3983 
-3989 LLKVL
+3989 
-3994 RKNNPELVTKY
+3994 
-4005 ETFRDKVLESYI
+4005 
-4017 EKERYVKFKADII
+4017 
-4030 TDFLRSVPKEIREE
+4030 
-4044 FKATYKEDTKE
+4044 
-4055 ERTKFENHPS
+4055 
-4065 FRESLILKNGVATL
+4065 
-4079 KPDSGLTNDDIAAFR
+4079 
-4094 NKVISVNHQIHGIY
+4094 
-4108 DKIGANQLQQSWWG
+4108 
-4122 ALLMQF
+4122 
-4128 HKHLVPGFQKRF
+4128 
-4140 GYRLGHFDGIYN
+4140 
-4152 ETRESISKG
+4152 
-4161 TYVSLGEFIAMPF
+4161 
-4174 KKYYE
+4174 
-4179 LNDSNE
+4179 
-4185 LQAVRTLQGI
+4185 
-4195 AKGYADFVA
+4195 
-4204 NLTTYYNILPEYDKA
+4204 
-4219 NIRRCL
+4219 
-4225 GEWIAITKAVALFVV
+4225 
-4240 GKLMLDDD
+4240 
-4248 DDSTQV
+4248 
-4254 ADYILYSADRL
+4254 
-4265 MSETI
+4265 
-4270 QYTPWGIANEGK
+4270 
-4282 KLYSQPVAALSIA
+4282 
-4295 SDNLKLLEACCSYII
+4295 
-4310 TGNPDDLYY
+4310 
-4319 NSGTYSG
+4319 
-4326 ENKLKVNIMK
+4326 
-4336 QIPLVNQIIKHQ
+4336 
-4348 RLGANN
+4348 
-4354 SYYKVR
+4354 
-4360 SSPFSGLGQVVA
+4360 
-4372 NMITDEDEE
+4372 